1 MDIKGDWKKRA
12 VCGLMVL
19 VMALGL
25 LPTSILAADTRSVT
39 DNAIKNGSFEQ
50 PEFNNMNAPQW
61 AANLVP
67 DWHTT
72 ASDQKIEFGSTRK
85 DGTVPHIVGNPNLQ
99 DSGCQFAELNADE
112 ESTLYQYATTVGGNV
127 YEWGL
132 SHRGRMG
139 VDQMAVI
146 IGPKQ
151 SQIDP
156 ATGERIDVDPAK
168 PSENGRDQFMRMT
181 YWVRQH
187 ASNLNVGIPQTGC
200 TQKIT
205 VYSKKFAANG
215 GFQNDIGDAFSAS
228 PSDVY
233 TEKWN
238 VWIIGTSNTAWGNYG
253 TNSSDY
259 AAGKLAYS
267 CRYAVPDGQNQTV
280 FAFCSY
286 SAAGGST
293 QGNLID
299 NIHFS
304 LYQTITAAAT
314 AGGSGFIGV
323 PTGNVSEY
331 YPIGSSMSELV
342 VANGSTIKVKAV
354 EPENGDVQFV
364 GAYVTRQTQN
374 GLEKEFISAASSSW
388 DKVDRTY
395 TYVHRVEEPADIVL
409 VFVKKPMVIY
419 EANGGNLYTH
429 GDNRTNAVSFAQQAG
444 SGGTLKEREPYTAQ
458 AATTTKD
465 GWRFDGWLL
474 PQKNKVLPAVHTV
487 KYDTVSG
494 TFTFTADD
502 GKNETLQSGG
512 ATLIAQWKWRQR
524 FVTASRMKENGTVS
538 DNIQE
543 NTACGSITV
552 TSDGSAVETETTEAV
567 TDYYSQANEKI
578 TATAEAKQGY
588 CFIGWYQQVDGKYE
602 LVSSKSTHSYT
613 VSREGVQTI
622 YARFAPTHTVTY
634 RWASVDAGK
643 CPPEELLDKNN
654 LSRPEDGTVIDGGT
668 YYISKD
674 FIKGVTTIDGTVTK
688 DGRTVP
694 GKWVFTG
701 WHDGKEDGSNGTGD
715 DIVIRET
722 ELINVTGDRTL
733 TGFWTFIPEKEH
745 TLTYQFAD
753 NTRWSPSGSFEQT
766 ENYYRGE
773 SVTAAGKPAHNQTM
787 DGKDVLVTD
796 NVTLYGKWS
805 FDGWKRNDTKD
816 TVTAGDGFD
825 MPGNDVTLTGQ
836 WEFTPY
842 TYTVVYDTGDGKPIS
857 DPKYASYDYA
867 ALLGSSKP
875 GLNTPTGIPF
885 GASIELMELPDETK
899 ISDDKYFSGWSI
911 VDPTNADLG
920 TIETQDPGDSVGYR
934 YLGITEDKQEVTL
947 YAVYKNKGVAT
958 VDFAVN
964 DSNWGDVDT
973 KSGSFTVQNGIVD
986 NKTVFSTAAP
996 RDGYHFVGWYEKK
1009 SDGSLTKATDGNGN
1023 VITGAALTVTSNMM
1037 QAKLDSLTMSRE
1049 ENRTPVLVVRYVA
1062 VFARD
1067 SFTVQ
1072 FDGNGNNVTGAMEPQ
1087 KFHDPDSEDQPTI
1100 LRKNAFTRPGYV
1112 FTGWA
1117 EYPTREDGQGRIYA
1131 DEASFAE
1138 VTTYRG
1144 AQIGNGKTITLY
1156 AQWKKLPDVTIFY
1169 TPEPTSLG
1177 TVKLNGTAAKGNDTI
1192 TVQEGTVYEQL
1203 NPETGEV
1210 QGATAVPGKG
1220 SVFVGWYDAQ
1230 DTERRH
1236 PLTDSTTYTPG
1247 KDSSGRY
1254 QDGSY
1259 VALFRL
1265 KQYVLHYVANATD
1278 AAGTMED
1285 QTFPH
1290 GQAYPLKKC
1299 AFSREGYRFVGWAT
1313 EKEGEVKY
1321 EDQKSIKLDEEFQNL
1336 TNDNEKVYLYA
1347 VWQEQSVTLSYE
1359 PNDAE
1364 LGSVSKASETVAA
1377 VTGTAKGSTAQAKSG
1392 ARFDGW
1398 YSADGTLLSTDLTFV
1413 PTRKAGTVWQGTTY
1427 YAHFS
1432 AKRSPST
1439 PSTPAKPD
1447 ETKPTLA
1454 PIPEMLNGEDH
1465 YAYLLGYE
1473 DGTVRPNGSI
1483 SRAEVAT
1490 VLFRLLKDDV
1500 RTQNLTKDNAY
1511 SDVPDT
1517 AWYSTA
1523 VSTLSKMG
1531 VISGYPD
1538 GTFRPNAPI
1547 TRAEFA
1553 AMIARFDETAKSA
1566 DTPFTDIS
1574 GHWAE
1579 NAIGKAYGNGWVEGS
1594 SKTVF
1599 CPESNL
1605 TRAETA
1611 TLLNRV
1617 LHRLPEKESD
1627 LLANQIAWPDNPETF
1642 WGYLTIQE
1650 ATNSHEYERKADGV
1664 HETQTAKRENR
1675 DWSKE
1680 FEQ

>member
-19 VMALGL
+19 AMALSL

-39 DNAIKNGSFEQ
+39 DNAIKNGSFEE
-50 PEFNNMNAPQW
+50 PAFHDKNSPQW
-61 AANLVP
+61 PANNVP
-67 DWHTT
+67 DWDTT
-72 ASDQKIEFGSTRK
+72 ASDKLIEFGSRRNGK
-85 DGTVPHIVGNPNLQ
+85 DAPQLTGVDKTIPDG
-99 DSGCQFAELNADE
+99 SQFAELNADE
-112 ESTLYQYATTVGGNV
+112 ESTLYQYAETVGGNV

-132 SHRGRMG
+132 SHRGREG
-139 VDQMAVI
+139 VDHMALI

-151 SQIDP
+151 NF
-156 ATGERIDVDPAK
+156 DPAK
-168 PSENGRDQFMRMT
+168 PSEDGRDQFMRMT
-181 YWVRQH
+181 DWVSQH
-187 ASNLNVGIPQTGC
+187 ASGMADMGC

-205 VYSKKFAANG
+205 VYSKKFAKNG
-215 GFQNDIGDAFSAS
+215 RFENDIGDAFSAS

-253 TNSSDY
+253 TKSSAY
-259 AAGKLAYS
+259 AAGNLAYS
-267 CRYAVPDGQNQTV
+267 CRYAVPDGQTKTV

-286 SAAGGST
+286 SAATSDKT
-293 QGNLID
+293 LGNLID

-314 AGGSGFIGV
+314 AGGSGLIGV

-354 EPENGDVQFV
+354 KPKDSNVQFV
-364 GAYVTRQTQN
+364 GAYVTRQTAK
-374 GLEKEFISAASSSW
+374 GLEQVFIPVADEGW
-388 DKVDRTY
+388 REEGDTY
-395 TYVHRVEEPADIVL
+395 TYEHRVEEPADIVL

-419 EANGGNLYTH
+419 EAKGGDRYIY
-429 GDNRTNAVSFAQQAG
+429 GDNGTNAVSFAPQVSGDG
-444 SGGTLKEREPYTAQ
+444 STTARGSYESK
-458 AATTTKD
+458 AATTAKD
-465 GWRFDGWLL
+465 GWKFDGWLL
-474 PQKNKVLPAVHTV
+474 PRKNKVLPAVHTV
-487 KYDTVSG
+487 SYDAERE
-494 TFTFTADD
+494 TFTFAAN
-502 GKNETLQSGG
+502 GETTELESVG
-512 ATLIAQWKWRQR
+512 ATLIAQWRWRQR
-524 FVTASRMKENGTVS
+524 FVTASRVKDADGKVSADFQENAGCGTVDIVGNEGELVA
-538 DNIQE
+538 DNPAAKDYFASASE
-543 NTACGSITV
+543 RVTV
-552 TSDGSAVETETTEAV
+552 
-567 TDYYSQANEKI
+567 
-578 TATAEAKQGY
+578 TATAKAGY
-588 CFIGWYQQVDGKYE
+588 EFIGWYQQVDGNKYE
-602 LVSSKSTHSYT
+602 LVSSKPTHSYN

-634 RWASVDAGK
+634 RWTTEEGK
-643 CPPEELLDKNN
+643 CPPEEQLDTNKIS
-654 LSRPEDGTVIDGGT
+654 LPKDGTVINGGA

-674 FIKGVTTIDGTVTK
+674 LEIGKTIDGSVTK
-688 DGRTVP
+688 DDRTVP

-701 WHDGKEDGSNGTGD
+701 WRDENEY
-715 DIVIRET
+715 IREM
-722 ELINVTGDRTL
+722 ELINVTADRVL
-733 TGFWTFIPEKEH
+733 TGYWTFEPEAEH
-745 TLTYQFAD
+745 SLSYQFAD
-753 NTRWSPSGSFEQT
+753 KNRWSPSGSFELT

-773 SVTAAGKPAHNQTM
+773 SVTAQAEPDRNQAK
-787 DGKDVLVTD
+787 DEEGNPIDVLATD
-796 NVTLYGKWS
+796 KVTLYGDWLFK
-805 FDGWKRNDTKD
+805 GWQRSDTKD

-825 MPGNDVTLTGQ
+825 MPGNDLKLTGQ

-842 TYTVVYDTGDGKPIS
+842 TYTVVYDLGNGTKVD
-857 DPKYASYDYA
+857 DPNNKNYNYSK
-867 ALLGSSKP
+867 LLGSDKSGINP
-875 GLNTPTGIPF
+875 LSTGIGIPF
-885 GASIELMELPDETK
+885 GASIELMELPAETE
-899 ISDDKYFSGWSI
+899 IQNDKYFAGWSL
-911 VDPTNADLG
+911 VDPATEKDVNA
-920 TIETQDPGDSVGYR
+920 IQTQDPGDSVGYR
-934 YLGITEDKQEVTL
+934 KLGITKNGQKVTL
-947 YAVYKNKGVAT
+947 YAVYKNKDVAT

-973 KSGSFTVQNGIVD
+973 KSGSFMVQNDKVD
-986 NKTVFSTAAP
+986 VNTVSSTATP
-996 RDGYHFVGWYEKK
+996 REGYHFVGWYEK
-1009 SDGSLTKATDGNGN
+1009 DAQGGLSLVNNDAT
-1023 VITGAALTVTSNMM
+1023 LTVTSDMM
-1037 QAKLDSLTMSRE
+1037 QAKLPTGSGW
-1049 ENRTPVLVVRYVA
+1049 ENGTPVVLVVHYVA

-1067 SFTVQ
+1067 SFTVK
-1072 FDGNGNNVTGAMEPQ
+1072 FDGNGDDVTGEMLPQ
-1087 KFHDPDSEDQPTI
+1087 TFHDPDSEDQPTT
-1100 LRKNAFTRPGYV
+1100 LRKNEFKRPGYV
-1112 FTGWA
+1112 FTGWV
-1117 EYPTREDGQGRIYA
+1117 EYRTREEGQGRSYD

-1138 VTTYRG
+1138 VTLYRG
-1144 AQIGNGKTITLY
+1144 EQINNGDTITLY
-1156 AQWKKLPDVTIFY
+1156 AQWERLPDVTILY

-1177 TVKLNGTAAKGNDTI
+1177 TVELNGTAAEGNDTI

-1203 NPETGEV
+1203 NPETGTAR
-1210 QGATAVPGKG
+1210 GATAVPGEG

-1230 DTERRH
+1230 DTKRSH
-1236 PLTDSTTYTPG
+1236 PLTGSSTTYTPE
-1247 KDSSGRY
+1247 KDSGRY
-1254 QDGSY
+1254 QEGSY

-1265 KQYVLHYVANATD
+1265 KQYVLHYNANAAD
-1278 AAGTMED
+1278 AVGTMED

-1290 GQAYPLKKC
+1290 GEAYPLKKC
-1299 AFSREGYRFVGWAT
+1299 AFRREGYKFVGWAT
-1313 EKEGEVKY
+1313 EQKGEVKY
-1321 EDQKSIKLDEEFQNL
+1321 EDQKSIKLDEEFSNL
-1336 TNDNEKVYLYA
+1336 KDDNDEVYLYA
-1347 VWQEQSVTLSYE
+1347 VWQEQRVTLSYE

-1364 LGSVSKASETVAA
+1364 LGSVSSASETVAA
-1377 VTGTAKGSTAQAKSG
+1377 VTDTAKGSTAQAKSG

-1398 YSADGTLLSTDLTFV
+1398 YSTDGTFLSKELTFV
-1413 PTRKAGTVWQGTTY
+1413 PTKKDGAVWQGTTY

-1500 RTQNLTKDNAY
+1500 RMQNLTKDNAY
-1511 SDVPDT
+1511 SDVSDT
-1517 AWYSTA
+1517 AWYAAA

-1642 WGYLTIQE
+1642 WGYLAIQE

-1664 HETQTAKRENR
+1664 HETQTVKRENR

>member
-19 VMALGL
+19 VMALSL

-50 PEFNNMNAPQW
+50 PAFDNMNAPQW
-61 AANLVP
+61 AADLVP

-85 DGTVPHIVGNPNLQ
+85 TGTVPHIVGEPNLQ

-168 PSENGRDQFMRMT
+168 PSEDGRDQFMRMT

-187 ASNLNVGIPQTGC
+187 ASNLNVGIPRTGC

-238 VWIIGTSNTAWGNYG
+238 VWIIGTNNNAWGNYG

-259 AAGKLAYS
+259 AAGNLAYS
-267 CRYAVPDGQNQTV
+267 CRYAVPDGQTETV

-286 SAAGGST
+286 FAAGGST

-314 AGGSGFIGV
+314 AGGSGFIIV
-323 PTGNVSEY
+323 PTGDKGSEY
-331 YPIGSSMSELV
+331 YEIGSSMSELV

-364 GAYVTRQTQN
+364 GAYVTRQTQS
-374 GLEKEFISAASSSW
+374 GLEKKFIPAGDW
-388 DKVDRTY
+388 TNDGRTY
-395 TYVHRVEEPADIVL
+395 TYEHCVKEPADIVL
-409 VFVKKPMVIY
+409 VFIKSPTVVY
-419 EANGGNLYTH
+419 DANGGQEYVYKPDATEPKNT
-429 GDNRTNAVSFAQQAG
+429 VSFAEDTG
-444 SGGTLKEREPYTAQ
+444 RTEYTSHAAQ
-458 AATTTKD
+458 APAGCKD
-465 GWRFDGWLL
+465 TWQFQGWLL
-474 PQKNKVLPAVHTV
+474 ARSETLLPDEHTV
-487 KYDTVSG
+487 RYDKNTDTL
-494 TFTFTADD
+494 TFTGNGSESVSA
-502 GKNETLQSGG
+502 EGG

-524 FVTASRMKENGTVS
+524 FVTASRVKENGTVS
-538 DNIQE
+538 ADIRE
-543 NTACGSITV
+543 NTECGSITV
-552 TSDGSAVETETTEAV
+552 TSDGSAVTPEKDGAV

-578 TATAEAKQGY
+578 TATAEAKEGY
-588 CFIGWYQQVDGKYE
+588 RFVGWYQQVDGKYE

-634 RWASVDAGK
+634 QWTKTPNECPTDGELKAAGK
-643 CPPEELLDKNN
+643 KLPAIATVM
-654 LSRPEDGTVIDGGT
+654 DGDNYPISTDYKANETSIPGT
-668 YYISKD
+668 KQEN
-674 FIKGVTTIDGTVTK
+674 GVTVY
-688 DGRTVP
+688 
-694 GKWVFTG
+694 GKWTFSG
-701 WHDGKEDGSNGTGD
+701 WRDEQNQ
-715 DIVIRET
+715 IREVN
-722 ELINVTGDRTL
+722 LVNIRGNRTL
-733 TGFWTFIPEKEH
+733 TGFWTFRPNTRF
-745 TLTYQFAD
+745 TLTYQVAED
-753 NTRWSPSGSFEQT
+753 GSWTPSNLSALAAEKQYFRT
-766 ENYYRGE
+766 EP
-773 SVTAAGKPAHNQTM
+773 VTAAKAPTYTSGELYVDQN
-787 DGKDVLVTD
+787 L
-796 NVTLYGKWS
+796 TLKGTWT
-805 FDGWKRNDTKD
+805 FGGWKRNDTKD
-816 TVTAGDGFD
+816 TVAAGDEFN

-836 WEFTPY
+836 WSFTPD
-842 TYTVVYDTGDGKPIS
+842 TYKVSYDIGNDTGTPPESHD
-857 DPKYASYDYA
+857 SYDYS
-867 ALLGSSKP
+867 ALPDKAGCVEAS
-875 GLNTPTGIPF
+875 GIPF
-885 GASIELMELPDETK
+885 GASIKLRDFDGTAPEGT
-899 ISDDKYFSGWSI
+899 YFAGWSI
-911 VDPTNADLG
+911 VNPATVGDVN
-920 TIETQDPGDSVGYR
+920 TIQTQDPGDSVGYR
-934 YLGITEDKQEVTL
+934 KLGITENGQEVKL
-947 YAVYKNKGVAT
+947 YAVYKNKDVAT

-973 KSGSFTVQNGIVD
+973 KSGSFTVRGSAVD
-986 NKTVFSTAAP
+986 GKTVSSTATP

-1009 SDGSLTKATDGNGN
+1009 SDGSLTEAKDENGN
-1023 VITGAALTVTSNMM
+1023 SIIGAKLTVTTAMM
-1037 QAKLDSLTMSRE
+1037 QAKLPLTGSRE
-1049 ENRTPVLVVRYVA
+1049 ENGTPVLEVRYVA
-1062 VFARD
+1062 VFEPNT
-1067 SFTVQ
+1067 FTIQ
-1072 FDGNGNNVTGAMEPQ
+1072 YNSNYPADAGAQSGEMAEQTFSAANASRNLSPNQFQCKGYTFDGWTTQSNGSGDFYSDGA
-1087 KFHDPDSEDQPTI
+1087 
-1100 LRKNAFTRPGYV
+1100 AFTQTV
-1112 FTGWA
+1112 
-1117 EYPTREDGQGRIYA
+1117 E
-1131 DEASFAE
+1131 
-1138 VTTYRG
+1138 
-1144 AQIGNGKTITLY
+1144 NKGKVTLY
-1156 AQWKKLPDVTIFY
+1156 AKWERLPDVTITY
-1169 TPEPTSLG
+1169 TAFPDSLG
-1177 TVKLNGTAAKGNDTI
+1177 SVALNSKREA
-1192 TVQEGTVYEQL
+1192 TVQNDLAVQSKIIYEKV
-1203 NPETGEV
+1203 NPETGKIV
-1210 QGATAVPGKG
+1210 GATATVNHG
-1220 SVFVGWYDAQ
+1220 SVFEGWYND
-1230 DTERRH
+1230 
-1236 PLTDSTTYTPG
+1236 LTKEKVCGSKTFVPQQQN
-1247 KDSSGRY
+1247 GRY
-1254 QDGSY
+1254 VSASY
-1259 VALFRL
+1259 VARFRP
-1265 KQYVLHYVANATD
+1265 YRYTLHYDANG
-1278 AAGTMED
+1278 GTGKMD
-1285 QTFPH
+1285 NQIFQH
-1290 GQAYPLKKC
+1290 GQILPLNDC
-1299 AFSREGYRFVGWAT
+1299 TYSREGYDFMGWSTSKNNVKKFDNKAEVGFSSLLQTSDEPQDNAEAT
-1313 EKEGEVKY
+1313 
-1321 EDQKSIKLDEEFQNL
+1321 
-1336 TNDNEKVYLYA
+1336 LYA
-1347 VWQEQSVTLSYE
+1347 VWQERDVTLNYASSDE
-1359 PNDAE
+1359 S
-1364 LGSVSKASETVAA
+1364 LGTVTAGSETIGAA
-1377 VTGTAKGSTAQAKSG
+1377 TGKPTGSTAQAKSG

-1398 YSADGTLLSTDLTFV
+1398 YSADGTLLSPELTFV
-1413 PTRKAGTVWQGTTY
+1413 PTKEAAVWQGTTY

>member
-19 VMALGL
+19 AMALSL

-50 PEFNNMNAPQW
+50 PVFDDKPSPQW
-61 AANLVP
+61 PANQVP

-72 ASDQKIEFGSTRK
+72 ASDHLIEFGSSRNGNDAPQLTGYDK
-85 DGTVPHIVGNPNLQ
+85 TIPDGH
-99 DSGCQFAELNADE
+99 QFAELNADE

-132 SHRGRMG
+132 SHRGREG
-139 VDQMAVI
+139 VDRMAVI

-151 SQIDP
+151 N
-156 ATGERIDVDPAK
+156 VDPAK
-168 PSENGRDQFMRMT
+168 PSKDGKDGRDQFMRMT
-181 YWVRQH
+181 DWVKSH
-187 ASNLNVGIPQTGC
+187 AEKLGVNIPVTGC

-253 TNSSDY
+253 TKSSAY
-259 AAGKLAYS
+259 AAGNLAYS
-267 CRYAVPDGQNQTV
+267 CRYAVPDGQTKTV

-286 SAAGGST
+286 SAATSNKT
-293 QGNLID
+293 LGNLID

-314 AGGSGFIGV
+314 AGGSGYIGV
-323 PTGNVSEY
+323 PTGNESVLY
-331 YPIGSSMSELV
+331 KIDDKMRELV

-354 EPENGDVQFV
+354 KPKDSNVQFV
-364 GAYVTRQTQN
+364 GAYVTRQTAK
-374 GLEKEFISAASSSW
+374 GLEQVFIPVA
-388 DKVDRTY
+388 DKGWREEGDTY
-395 TYVHRVEEPADIVL
+395 TYEHRVEEPADIVL

-419 EANGGNLYTH
+419 EAKGGDRYIY
-429 GDNRTNAVSFAQQAG
+429 GDNGTNAVSFAPQVSGDG
-444 SGGTLKEREPYTAQ
+444 STTARGPYESK
-458 AATTTKD
+458 AATTAKD
-465 GWRFDGWLL
+465 GWKFDGWLL
-474 PQKNKVLPAVHTV
+474 PRKNKVLPAVHTV
-487 KYDTVSG
+487 SYDAERE
-494 TFTFTADD
+494 TFTFAAN
-502 GKNETLQSGG
+502 GETTELESGG

-524 FVTASRMKENGTVS
+524 FVTASRVKDKDGMVS
-538 DNIQE
+538 ADIQE

-552 TSDGSAVETETTEAV
+552 TSDGAAVKTETTEAV

-578 TATAEAKQGY
+578 TATATAKNGY
-588 CFIGWYQQVDGKYE
+588 RFVGWYQQLDGDTYQF
-602 LVSSKSTHSYT
+602 VSNQATYT
-613 VSREGVQTI
+613 YTAKAEGVQTI

-634 RWASVDAGK
+634 RWTTEEGK
-643 CPPEELLDKNN
+643 CPPEELLNKNGIS
-654 LSRPEDGTVIDGGT
+654 LPETGTVVDGGT

-674 FIKGVTTIDGTVTK
+674 LEINKTIDGTGTI
-688 DGRTVP
+688 DDRTVP

-701 WHDGKEDGSNGTGD
+701 WRSGESGD
-715 DIVIRET
+715 SDIRET
-722 ELINVTGDRTL
+722 ELIKVKGDRTL

-753 NTRWSPSGSFEQT
+753 NTRWSPSGSFELT

-773 SVTAAGKPAHNQTM
+773 SVTAQAEPAHNRTK
-787 DGKDVLVTD
+787 DEEGNPIDVLATGN
-796 NVTLYGKWS
+796 NVVLYGKWS
-805 FDGWKRNDTKD
+805 FDGWKRSDNDSTIA
-816 TVTAGDGFD
+816 AGRGFN
-825 MPGNDVTLTGQ
+825 MPGKDLTLTGQ

-867 ALLGSSKP
+867 ALLGSSKS
-875 GLNTPTGIPF
+875 GLNAPTGIPF
-885 GASIELMELPDETK
+885 GASIKLMELPDGTE
-899 ISDDKYFSGWSI
+899 IPDDKYFAGWSL
-911 VDPTNADLG
+911 VKPENNLS
-920 TIETQDPGDSVGYR
+920 TIETQAPGDSVGYR
-934 YLGITEDKQEVTL
+934 KLGITENGQEVKL
-947 YAVYKNKGVAT
+947 YAVYKNKDVAT

-964 DSNWGDVDT
+964 DSNWGDVDP

-986 NKTVFSTAAP
+986 NKTVFSEATP
-996 RDGYHFVGWYEKK
+996 REGYHFVGWYEKK
-1009 SDGSLTKATDGNGN
+1009 SDGGLTEVKDENGN
-1023 VITGAALTVTSNMM
+1023 WITDAKLTVTSDMM
-1037 QAKLDSLTMSRE
+1037 QEKLNSLTE
-1049 ENRTPVLVVRYVA
+1049 KLVVHYVA

-1067 SFTVQ
+1067 SFTVE
-1072 FDGNGNNVTGAMEPQ
+1072 FDPNVALDAEGKSDVTGEMPPQ
-1087 KFHDPDSEDQPTI
+1087 KFHDPKSKNQPTM
-1100 LRKNAFTRPGYV
+1100 LRKNAFTRPGYE

-1117 EYPTREDGQGRIYA
+1117 EYPNRGKGRFYA

-1138 VTTYRG
+1138 VTIY
-1144 AQIGNGKTITLY
+1144 QGNKIVDGGTITLY
-1156 AQWKKLPDVTIFY
+1156 AQWERLADVTIFY

-1177 TVKLNGTAAKGNDTI
+1177 TVELNPTESNELDPQDGM
-1192 TVQEGTVYEQL
+1192 VSESL
-1203 NPETGEV
+1203 NPETGTAR
-1210 QGATAVPGKG
+1210 GATAVPGEG

-1230 DTERRH
+1230 DTERENS
-1236 PLTDSTTYTPG
+1236 LTDGKTYTPE
-1247 KDSSGRY
+1247 KDLSGRY
-1254 QDGSY
+1254 RDGSY

-1265 KQYVLHYVANATD
+1265 KQYVLRYDANGGT
-1278 AAGTMED
+1278 GTMED

-1290 GQAYPLKKC
+1290 GQAHPLEKC
-1299 AFSREGYRFVGWAT
+1299 AFSREGYSFVGWAT
-1313 EKEGEVKY
+1313 EQKGKVEY
-1321 EDQKSIKLDEEFQNL
+1321 EDQTNIKLDKEFPNL
-1336 TNDNEKVYLYA
+1336 KDDNDEATLYA
-1347 VWQEQSVTLSYE
+1347 VWREQSVTLSYE

-1364 LGSVSKASETVAA
+1364 LGSVSSASETVDA
-1377 VTGTAKGSTAQAKSG
+1377 VTGTAKGSTAQPKSG

-1398 YSADGTLLSTDLTFV
+1398 YSADGALLSKELTFV
-1413 PTRKAGTVWQGTTY
+1413 PTKKDGAVWQGTTY

-1500 RTQNLTKDNAY
+1500 RMQNLTKDNAY
-1511 SDVPDT
+1511 SDVSDT
-1517 AWYSTA
+1517 AWYAAA

-1627 LLANQIAWPDNPETF
+1627 LLANQIVWPDNPETF
-1642 WGYLTIQE
+1642 WGYLAIQE

-1664 HETQTAKRENR
+1664 HETQTVKRENR

>member
-132 SHRGRMG
+132 SHRGRSG
-139 VDQMAVI
+139 IDRMALI

-151 SQIDP
+151 N
-156 ATGERIDVDPAK
+156 VDPAK

-181 YWVRQH
+181 DWVRQN
-187 ASNLNVGIPQTGC
+187 AVAIPQTGC

-215 GFQNDIGDAFSAS
+215 GFQNDIGDSAFSAS

-238 VWIIGTSNTAWGNYG
+238 VWIIGTNNNAWGNYG
-253 TNSSDY
+253 TNSSAY

-267 CRYAVPDGQNQTV
+267 CRYAVPDGQTETV

-299 NIHFS
+299 NIYFD
-304 LYQTITAAAT
+304 LFQTLSIRAS
-314 AGGSGFIGV
+314 GGG
-323 PTGNVSEY
+323 TGSMTVSAD
-331 YPIGSSMSELV
+331 GK
-342 VANGSTIKVKAV
+342 GSTIKVSDSETKEAVVADGSNITVQAV
-354 EPENGDVQFV
+354 EPKDSNVQFV
-364 GAYVTRQTQN
+364 GAYVTRRTAE
-374 GLEKEFISAASSSW
+374 GLEQVFIPVTDNGWSKEG
-388 DKVDRTY
+388 DTY
-395 TYVHRVEEPADIVL
+395 TYQHHVKEPADIVL
-409 VFVKKPMVIY
+409 VFIKSPTVVY
-419 EANGGNLYTH
+419 DANGGQEYVYKPDATEPKNT
-429 GDNRTNAVSFAQQAG
+429 VSFAED
-444 SGGTLKEREPYTAQ
+444 TRRTEYTSHAAQ
-458 AATTTKD
+458 APADCEDT
-465 GWRFDGWLL
+465 WQFQGWLL
-474 PQKNKVLPAVHTV
+474 VRSKTLLPAVHTV
-487 KYDTVSG
+487 TYDKKTDTL
-494 TFTFTADD
+494 TFTGNGSERGSA
-502 GKNETLQSGG
+502 KGG

-524 FVTASRMKENGTVS
+524 FVTASRVKGTDGTASGDFQVNADCGTVS
-538 DNIQE
+538 VSGGVCASGN
-543 NTACGSITV
+543 
-552 TSDGSAVETETTEAV
+552 SAI
-567 TDYYSQANEKI
+567 TDYFASDNELV
-578 TATAEAKQGY
+578 TATATAKQGY
-588 CFIGWYQQVDGKYE
+588 CFIGWYQQVDGNKYE
-602 LVSSKSTHSYT
+602 LVSSKPMHSYT

-634 RWASVDAGK
+634 QWTENPNECPTDGELKAAGK
-643 CPPEELLDKNN
+643 KLPADATVM
-654 LSRPEDGTVIDGGT
+654 DGDNYPISTVYKANETSIPGT
-668 YYISKD
+668 KQEN
-674 FIKGVTTIDGTVTK
+674 GVTVY
-688 DGRTVP
+688 
-694 GKWVFTG
+694 GKWTFSG
-701 WHDGKEDGSNGTGD
+701 WRDEQNQ
-715 DIVIRET
+715 IREVN
-722 ELINVTGDRTL
+722 LVNIRGNRTL
-733 TGFWTFIPEKEH
+733 TGFWTFMPNTRF
-745 TLTYQFAD
+745 TLTYQVAEDGSSSWTPSNLSAPAD
-753 NTRWSPSGSFEQT
+753 KKQYFRT
-766 ENYYRGE
+766 EP
-773 SVTAAGKPAHNQTM
+773 VTAANTPTYTQGELYVDQN
-787 DGKDVLVTD
+787 L
-796 NVTLYGKWS
+796 TLKGTWT
-805 FDGWKRNDTKD
+805 FGGWKRNDTKD
-816 TVTAGDGFD
+816 TVAAGDEFN

-836 WEFTPY
+836 WSFTPD
-842 TYTVVYDTGDGKPIS
+842 TYKVSYDIGNGTGTPPESHD
-857 DPKYASYDYA
+857 SYDYS
-867 ALLGSSKP
+867 ALPDKTGCVKAS
-875 GLNTPTGIPF
+875 GIPF
-885 GASIELMELPDETK
+885 GASITLREFTGTAPKTADGKDT
-899 ISDDKYFSGWSI
+899 YFAGWSI
-911 VDPTNADLG
+911 VDPATVDDVN
-920 TIETQDPGDSVGYR
+920 TIQTQSPGAVVDNETLKASTATDHH
-934 YLGITEDKQEVTL
+934 VTL
-947 YAVYKNKGVAT
+947 YAVYKPVDTAT
-958 VDFAVN
+958 VEFDATPAEGGTV
-964 DSNWGDVDT
+964 SLR
-973 KSGSFTVQNGIVD
+973 SGSFTVTGSTVTGVD
-986 NKTVFSTAAP
+986 VVSTAKPKA
-996 RDGYHFVGWYEKK
+996 GWHFVGWYEE
-1009 SDGSLTKATDGNGN
+1009 TATGTAVQEGAGNEK
-1023 VITGAALTVTSNMM
+1023 LTVTAETMADKLGLFPKKVNSN
-1037 QAKLDSLTMSRE
+1037 E
-1049 ENRTPVLVVRYVA
+1049 TPAHEVRYVA
-1062 VFARD
+1062 VFEPNT
-1067 SFTVQ
+1067 FTIHYEPNYPIIDAGAQ
-1072 FDGNGNNVTGAMEPQ
+1072 SGEMADQTFSAANASRNLSPNQFQYKGYTFDGWTTQRDGTGVLYSDGA
-1087 KFHDPDSEDQPTI
+1087 
-1100 LRKNAFTRPGYV
+1100 AFTQTVENKG
-1112 FTGWA
+1112 
-1117 EYPTREDGQGRIYA
+1117 
-1131 DEASFAE
+1131 E
-1138 VTTYRG
+1138 V
-1144 AQIGNGKTITLY
+1144 TLY
-1156 AQWKKLPDVTIFY
+1156 AKWKQLPDVTITY
-1169 TPEPTSLG
+1169 TAYPDSLG
-1177 TVKLNGTAAKGNDTI
+1177 SVALNPKSEAAVQNDPA
-1192 TVQEGTVYEQL
+1192 VQSEIIYEKV
-1203 NPETGEV
+1203 NPETGKIV
-1210 QGATAVPGKG
+1210 GATATVNHG
-1220 SVFVGWYDAQ
+1220 SVFEGWYND
-1230 DTERRH
+1230 
-1236 PLTDSTTYTPG
+1236 LTKENVKTSKTFVPQ
-1247 KDSSGRY
+1247 KENGRY
-1254 QDGSY
+1254 VSASY
-1259 VALFRL
+1259 VAYFRPQRYTL
-1265 KQYVLHYVANATD
+1265 AFDANG
-1278 AAGTMED
+1278 GTGKMDD
-1285 QTFPH
+1285 QIFQH
-1290 GQAYPLKKC
+1290 GQILPLNGC
-1299 AFSREGYRFVGWAT
+1299 TYSREGYDFMGWALS
-1313 EKEGEVKY
+1313 EKGEKQFSDKAEVQFTNLVSLEREL
-1321 EDQKSIKLDEEFQNL
+1321 EDGDRA
-1336 TNDNEKVYLYA
+1336 TLYA
-1347 VWQEQSVTLSYE
+1347 VWQERDVTLNYVSSDE
-1359 PNDAE
+1359 S
-1364 LGSVSKASETVAA
+1364 LGTVSKASETIGA
-1377 VTGTAKGSTAQAKSG
+1377 VNGTSAGSTAQAKSG

-1413 PTRKAGTVWQGTTY
+1413 PTKKDGAVWQGTTY

>member
-19 VMALGL
+19 AMALSL

-39 DNAIKNGSFEQ
+39 ENAIKNGSFEE
-50 PEFNNMNAPQW
+50 PAFHDKNSPQW
-61 AANLVP
+61 PAKEVP
-67 DWHTT
+67 DWDTT
-72 ASDQKIEFGSTRK
+72 ASDRKIEFGSRRNGK
-85 DGTVPHIVGNPNLQ
+85 DAPQLMGDQTIPDG
-99 DSGCQFAELNADE
+99 SQFAELNADE
-112 ESTLYQYATTVGGNV
+112 ESTLYQYAETVGGNV

-132 SHRGRMG
+132 SHRGREG
-139 VDQMAVI
+139 DDHMALI

-151 SQIDP
+151 D
-156 ATGERIDVDPAK
+156 EK
-168 PSENGRDQFMRMT
+168 PDKPNKAGKDQFMRMT
-181 YWVRQH
+181 DWVKSH
-187 ASNLNVGIPQTGC
+187 AEKLGVNIPVTGC

-238 VWIIGTSNTAWGNYG
+238 VWIIGTNNNAWGNYG
-253 TNSSDY
+253 TKSPDY
-259 AAGKLAYS
+259 AEGKLAYS
-267 CRYAVPDGQNQTV
+267 CRYAVPDGQTKTV

-286 SAAGGST
+286 SAATSNKT
-293 QGNLID
+293 LGNLID

-323 PTGNVSEY
+323 PTGGKNVY
-331 YPIGSSMSELV
+331 YEIRGSMSELV
-342 VANGSTIKVKAV
+342 VANGSPITVKAV
-354 EPENGDVQFV
+354 EPDNDVQFV

-374 GLEKEFISAASSSW
+374 GLKKEFIPATSPSW

-395 TYVHRVEEPADIVL
+395 TYEHPVEEPADIVL

-419 EANGGNLYTH
+419 EANGGKQYTH
-429 GDNRTNAVSFAQQAG
+429 GDNGTNAVSFAPQVSGDG
-444 SGGTLKEREPYTAQ
+444 STTARGPYDSKE
-458 AATTTKD
+458 ATPVKD

-487 KYDTVSG
+487 KYDTASE

-502 GKNETLQSGG
+502 GTKETLKSGG

-524 FVTASRMKENGTVS
+524 FVTASRVRENGTVS
-538 DNIQE
+538 ADIRE
-543 NTACGSITV
+543 NTECGSITV
-552 TSDGSAVETETTEAV
+552 GKSDGSAITTETNGAV

-578 TATAEAKQGY
+578 TATATAKAGY
-588 CFIGWYQQVDGKYE
+588 EFIGWYQQVDGEKYE
-602 LVSSKSTHSYT
+602 LVSSKPTHSYT

-634 RWASVDAGK
+634 QWASVDAGK
-643 CPPEELLDKNN
+643 CPPEEQRNANKISL
-654 LSRPEDGTVIDGGT
+654 PEAGTVIAGGT

-674 FIKGVTTIDGTVTK
+674 LKIGKTIDGTVKK

-701 WHDGKEDGSNGTGD
+701 WHDGEEDGSSGND
-715 DIVIRET
+715 VDIVIRET
-722 ELINVTGDRTL
+722 ELVNVTGHRVL
-733 TGFWTFIPEKEH
+733 TGFWTFEPEAEH
-745 TLTYQFAD
+745 SLSYQFAD
-753 NTRWSPSGSFEQT
+753 SGSWSPSGSFAHT
-766 ENYYRGE
+766 EEHYRGE
-773 SVTAAGKPAHNQTM
+773 SVTAQAEPARNQTT
-787 DGKDVLVTD
+787 DEEGNPIDVLVTG
-796 NVTLYGKWS
+796 NVTLYGDWS
-805 FDGWKRNDTKD
+805 FKGWQRSDNEGDNKGI
-816 TVTAGDGFD
+816 VAAGDKFN
-825 MPGNDVTLTGQ
+825 MPGKDLTLTGQ

-842 TYTVVYDTGDGKPIS
+842 TYTVVYDTGDGMPIS

-867 ALLGSSKP
+867 ALLGSSKS
-875 GLNTPTGIPF
+875 GLNAPTGIPF
-885 GASIELMELPDETK
+885 GASIKLMELPDGTE
-899 ISDDKYFSGWSI
+899 IPDDKYFAGWSL
-911 VDPTNADLG
+911 VKPENNLS
-920 TIETQDPGDSVGYR
+920 TIETQAPGDSVGYR
-934 YLGITEDKQEVTL
+934 KLGITENGQEVKL
-947 YAVYKNKGVAT
+947 YAVYKNKDVAT

-964 DSNWGDVDT
+964 DSNWGDVDP

-986 NKTVFSTAAP
+986 NKTVFSEATP
-996 RDGYHFVGWYEKK
+996 REGYHFVGWYEKK
-1009 SDGSLTKATDGNGN
+1009 SDGGLTEVKDENGN
-1023 VITGAALTVTSNMM
+1023 WITDAKLTVTSDMM
-1037 QAKLDSLTMSRE
+1037 QEKLNSLTE
-1049 ENRTPVLVVRYVA
+1049 KLVVHYVA

-1067 SFTVQ
+1067 SFTVE
-1072 FDGNGNNVTGAMEPQ
+1072 FDPNVALDAEGKSDVTGEMPPQ
-1087 KFHDPDSEDQPTI
+1087 KFHDPKSKNQPTM
-1100 LRKNAFTRPGYV
+1100 LRKNAFTRPGYE

-1117 EYPTREDGQGRIYA
+1117 EYPNRGKGRFYA

-1138 VTTYRG
+1138 VTIY
-1144 AQIGNGKTITLY
+1144 QGNKIVDGGTITLY
-1156 AQWKKLPDVTIFY
+1156 AQWERLADVTIFY

-1177 TVKLNGTAAKGNDTI
+1177 TVELNPTESNELDPQDGM
-1192 TVQEGTVYEQL
+1192 VSESL
-1203 NPETGEV
+1203 NPETGTAR
-1210 QGATAVPGKG
+1210 GATAVPGEG

-1230 DTERRH
+1230 DTERENS
-1236 PLTDSTTYTPG
+1236 LTDGKTYTPE
-1247 KDSSGRY
+1247 KDLSGRY
-1254 QDGSY
+1254 RDGSY

-1265 KQYVLHYVANATD
+1265 KQYVLRYDANGGT
-1278 AAGTMED
+1278 GTMED

-1290 GQAYPLKKC
+1290 GQAHPLEKC
-1299 AFSREGYRFVGWAT
+1299 AFSREGYSFVGWAT
-1313 EKEGEVKY
+1313 EQKGKVEY
-1321 EDQKSIKLDEEFQNL
+1321 EDQTNIKLDKEFPNL
-1336 TNDNEKVYLYA
+1336 KDDNDEATLYA
-1347 VWQEQSVTLSYE
+1347 VWREQSVTLSYE

-1364 LGSVSKASETVAA
+1364 LGSVSSASETVDA
-1377 VTGTAKGSTAQAKSG
+1377 VTGTAKGSTAQPKSG

-1398 YSADGTLLSTDLTFV
+1398 YSADGALLSKELTFV
-1413 PTRKAGTVWQGTTY
+1413 PTKKDGAVWQGTTY

-1500 RTQNLTKDNAY
+1500 RMQNLTKDNAY
-1511 SDVPDT
+1511 SDVSDT
-1517 AWYSTA
+1517 AWYAAA

-1627 LLANQIAWPDNPETF
+1627 LLANQIVWPDNPETF
-1642 WGYLTIQE
+1642 WGYLAIQE

>member
-19 VMALGL
+19 VMALSL

-50 PEFNNMNAPQW
+50 PAFDNMNAPQW
-61 AANLVP
+61 AAALVP

-85 DGTVPHIVGNPNLQ
+85 DGTVPHIWGKP
-99 DSGCQFAELNADE
+99 DIPDGKQFAELNADE

-132 SHRGRMG
+132 SHRGRSG
-139 VDQMAVI
+139 IDRMALI

-151 SQIDP
+151 DI
-156 ATGERIDVDPAK
+156 DPAK
-168 PSENGRDQFMRMT
+168 PSKNGKDQFMRMT
-181 YWVRQH
+181 DWVRLH
-187 ASNLNVGIPQTGC
+187 ASGMGVTVSDMGC

-205 VYSKKFAANG
+205 VYSKKFSKNG
-215 GFQNDIGDAFSAS
+215 GFENDIGDAFSAS

-253 TNSSDY
+253 TKSSAY
-259 AAGKLAYS
+259 AAGNLAYS
-267 CRYAVPDGQNQTV
+267 CRYAVPDGQTKTV

-314 AGGSGFIGV
+314 AGGSGFIIV
-323 PTGNVSEY
+323 PTGDKGSEY
-331 YPIGSSMSELV
+331 YEIGSSMRELV
-342 VANGSTIKVKAV
+342 VANGSPITVKVVK
-354 EPENGDVQFV
+354 PKSDDVQFV
-364 GAYVTRQTQN
+364 GAYVTRQTAE
-374 GLEKEFISAASSSW
+374 GLEQVFIPVT
-388 DKVDRTY
+388 DKGWREEGDTY
-395 TYVHRVEEPADIVL
+395 TYQHHVEEPADIVL
-409 VFVKKPMVIY
+409 VFIKSPTVVY
-419 EANGGNLYTH
+419 DANGGQEYVYKPDATEPKNT
-429 GDNRTNAVSFAQQAG
+429 VSFAEDTG
-444 SGGTLKEREPYTAQ
+444 RTEYTSHAAQ
-458 AATTTKD
+458 APAGCKD
-465 GWRFDGWLL
+465 TWQFQGWLL
-474 PQKNKVLPAVHTV
+474 ARSKTLLPAEHTV
-487 KYDTVSG
+487 RYDKNTDTL
-494 TFTFTADD
+494 TFTDNGSAS
-502 GKNETLQSGG
+502 GSAKGG

-524 FVTASRMKENGTVS
+524 FVTASRVKGTDGTAS
-538 DNIQE
+538 DAFQE
-543 NTACGSITV
+543 NTDCGTV
-552 TSDGSAVETETTEAV
+552 EIGGNKGEPVANNPAAKDYFASASERV
-567 TDYYSQANEKI
+567 TV
-578 TATAEAKQGY
+578 TATAKAGY
-588 CFIGWYQQVDGKYE
+588 EFIGWYQQVDGKKYE
-602 LVSSKSTHSYT
+602 LVSSKPTHSYT

-634 RWASVDAGK
+634 QWASVDAGK
-643 CPPEELLDKNN
+643 CPPKELLDKNN

-674 FIKGVTTIDGTVTK
+674 FIKGVTTIDGTVKK

-701 WHDGKEDGSNGTGD
+701 WHDGKEDGSNGTGV

-766 ENYYRGE
+766 ENHYRGE
-773 SVTAAGKPAHNQTM
+773 SVTAKAEPDRNQTT
-787 DGKDVLVTD
+787 DEKDVLVTG
-796 NVTLYGKWS
+796 NVTLYGDWS
-805 FDGWKRNDTKD
+805 FDGWKRSDNEGDNEGI
-816 TVTAGDGFD
+816 VAAGDKFN
-825 MPGNDVTLTGQ
+825 MPGNDLTLTGQ
-836 WEFTPY
+836 WKFTPY
-842 TYTVVYDTGDGKPIS
+842 TYTGVYDLGNGTTVA
-857 DPKYASYDYA
+857 DPNNENYNYSN
-867 ALLGSSKP
+867 LLGSDKSGINAP
-875 GLNTPTGIPF
+875 STGIPF
-885 GASIELMELPDETK
+885 GASIKLMELPAGTK
-899 ISDDKYFSGWSI
+899 IPDDKYFAGWSLF
-911 VDPTNADLG
+911 DPTNADLG

-934 YLGITEDKQEVTL
+934 KLGITANKQVVTL
-947 YAVYKNKGVAT
+947 YAVYKNKDVAT

-964 DSNWGDVDT
+964 ESNWGDVGT
-973 KSGSFTVQNGIVD
+973 KSGSFTVRGSAVD
-986 NKTVFSTAAP
+986 AKTVSSIATP
-996 RDGYHFVGWYEKK
+996 REGYHFVGWYEK
-1009 SDGSLTKATDGNGN
+1009 DAQGGLSLVSKDAK
-1023 VITGAALTVTSNMM
+1023 LTVTSDMM
-1037 QAKLDSLTMSRE
+1037 QAKLKPLAESRE
-1049 ENRTPVLVVRYVA
+1049 ENGTPVLEVRYVA

-1067 SFTVQ
+1067 SFTVN
-1072 FDGNGNNVTGAMEPQ
+1072 FDGNGDDKKVTMEPQ
-1087 KFHDPDSEDQPTI
+1087 MFHAPDSEDQPTT

-1117 EYPTREDGQGRIYA
+1117 EYPPREDGQGRIYA
-1131 DEASFAE
+1131 DEAPFAE
-1138 VTTYRG
+1138 VTIY
-1144 AQIGNGKTITLY
+1144 QGNKIVDGGSITLY
-1156 AQWKKLPDVTIFY
+1156 AQWEKLPDVTIFY

-1230 DTERRH
+1230 DTERNT
-1236 PLTDSTTYTPG
+1236 PLTTELLYTPG
-1247 KDSSGRY
+1247 KDQTSGRY

-1321 EDQKSIKLDEEFQNL
+1321 EDQKSIKLDKEFPNL
-1336 TNDNEKVYLYA
+1336 KDDNEGVTLYA

-1359 PNDAE
+1359 SNDAE

-1413 PTRKAGTVWQGTTY
+1413 PTKKAGAVWQGTTY

-1432 AKRSPST
+1432 AKKSPST

-1531 VISGYPD
+1531 VISGYLD

>member
-19 VMALGL
+19 AMALSL

-39 DNAIKNGSFEQ
+39 ENAIKNGSFEE
-50 PEFNNMNAPQW
+50 PAFHDKNSPQW
-61 AANLVP
+61 PAKEVP
-67 DWHTT
+67 DWDTT
-72 ASDQKIEFGSTRK
+72 ASDRKIEFGSRRNGK
-85 DGTVPHIVGNPNLQ
+85 DAPQLMGDQTIPDG
-99 DSGCQFAELNADE
+99 SQFAELNADE
-112 ESTLYQYATTVGGNV
+112 ESTLYQYAETVGGNV

-132 SHRGRMG
+132 SHRGREG
-139 VDQMAVI
+139 DDHMALI

-151 SQIDP
+151 D
-156 ATGERIDVDPAK
+156 EK
-168 PSENGRDQFMRMT
+168 PDKPNKAGKDQFMRMT
-181 YWVRQH
+181 DWVKSH
-187 ASNLNVGIPQTGC
+187 AEKLGVNIPVTGC

-253 TNSSDY
+253 TKSSAY

-267 CRYAVPDGQNQTV
+267 CRYAVPDGQTKTV

-286 SAAGGST
+286 SAATSNKT
-293 QGNLID
+293 LGNLID

-323 PTGNVSEY
+323 PTGGKNVY
-331 YPIGSSMSELV
+331 YEIRGSMSELV
-342 VANGSTIKVKAV
+342 VANGSPITVKAV
-354 EPENGDVQFV
+354 EPESDDVQFV

-374 GLEKEFISAASSSW
+374 GLKKEFIPATSPSW

-395 TYVHRVEEPADIVL
+395 TYEHPVEEPADIVL

-419 EANGGNLYTH
+419 EANGGKQYTH
-429 GDNRTNAVSFAQQAG
+429 GDNGTNAVSFAPQVSGDG
-444 SGGTLKEREPYTAQ
+444 STTARGPYDSKE
-458 AATTTKD
+458 ATPVKD

-487 KYDTVSG
+487 SYDAESE
-494 TFTFTADD
+494 TFTFTAN
-502 GKNETLQSGG
+502 GETTELESVG

-524 FVTASRMKENGTVS
+524 FVTASRVKNADGKVSDDFLVNEDCGTVEIVGNEGES
-538 DNIQE
+538 VANNPAAKDYFASASE
-543 NTACGSITV
+543 RVTV
-552 TSDGSAVETETTEAV
+552 
-567 TDYYSQANEKI
+567 
-578 TATAEAKQGY
+578 TATAKAGY
-588 CFIGWYQQVDGKYE
+588 EFIGWYQQVDGKYD
-602 LVSSKSTHSYT
+602 LVSSKPTHSYT
-613 VSREGVQTI
+613 VISEGVQTI

-634 RWASVDAGK
+634 QWASVAAGK
-643 CPPEELLDKNN
+643 CPQNTPDPP
-654 LSRPEDGTVIDGGT
+654 RPGTVIDGGT

-674 FIKGVTTIDGTVTK
+674 FIKDKTTIDGTVKK

-701 WHDGKEDGSNGTGD
+701 WHDGEEDGSSGND
-715 DIVIRET
+715 VDIVIRVT

-733 TGFWTFIPEKEH
+733 TGFWTFEPEAEH
-745 TLTYQFAD
+745 SLSYQFAD
-753 NTRWSPSGSFEQT
+753 SGSWSPSGSFAHT
-766 ENYYRGE
+766 EEHYRGE
-773 SVTAAGKPAHNQTM
+773 SVKAASEPARNQTM

-796 NVTLYGKWS
+796 NVTLYGDWS
-805 FDGWKRNDTKD
+805 FKGWQRSDNENTI
-816 TVTAGDGFD
+816 TAGNDFD
-825 MPGNDVTLTGQ
+825 MPGNNLTLTGQ

-842 TYTVVYDTGDGKPIS
+842 TYTVVYDTGNGEPVGDL
-857 DPKYASYDYA
+857 KYASYDYA

-875 GLNTPTGIPF
+875 GLKAPSTGIPF
-885 GASIELMELPDETK
+885 GASIKLMELPAGTE
-899 ISDDKYFSGWSI
+899 IPNDKYFAGWSL
-911 VDPTNADLG
+911 VKPTNADLSD
-920 TIETQDPGDSVGYR
+920 IETQAPGDSVGFR
-934 YLGITEDKQEVTL
+934 KLEVTENGQEVKL
-947 YAVYKNKGVAT
+947 YAVYKNKDVAT

-964 DSNWGDVDT
+964 DSNWGDVNP
-973 KSGSFTVQNGIVD
+973 KSGSFMVQNGKVD
-986 NKTVFSTAAP
+986 EGTVSSTAAP
-996 RDGYHFVGWYEKK
+996 RDGYHFVGWYEE
-1009 SDGSLTKATDGNGN
+1009 SDDGKLEPVNGSAISGTT
-1023 VITGAALTVTSNMM
+1023 LTVTAAMM
-1037 QAKLDSLTMSRE
+1037 QAKLKPLAESRG

-1062 VFARD
+1062 VFEPNT
-1067 SFTVQ
+1067 FTIHYEPNYPIIDAGAQSGEMVDQ
-1072 FDGNGNNVTGAMEPQ
+1072 TFSAATTSRNLSPNQFQCKGYTFDGWTTGKGDFYSDGA
-1087 KFHDPDSEDQPTI
+1087 
-1100 LRKNAFTRPGYV
+1100 AFTQTV
-1112 FTGWA
+1112 
-1117 EYPTREDGQGRIYA
+1117 ENE
-1131 DEASFAE
+1131 
-1138 VTTYRG
+1138 
-1144 AQIGNGKTITLY
+1144 GKVTLY
-1156 AQWKKLPDVTIFY
+1156 AQWERLADVTIFY

-1177 TVKLNGTAAKGNDTI
+1177 TVELNGTAAKENDTI
-1192 TVQEGTVYEQL
+1192 TVQEGTVYESL
-1203 NPETGEV
+1203 NPETGTAR
-1210 QGATAVPGKG
+1210 GATAVPGKG

-1230 DTERRH
+1230 GKH
-1236 PLTDSTTYTPG
+1236 PLTDKMTYTPEKG
-1247 KDSSGRY
+1247 SSGRY

-1259 VALFRL
+1259 VARFRL
-1265 KQYVLHYVANATD
+1265 KQYVLRYDANATD
-1278 AAGTMED
+1278 AAGAMED

-1290 GQAYPLKKC
+1290 GQAHPLEKC

-1313 EKEGEVKY
+1313 ESAGEVKY
-1321 EDQKSIKLDEEFQNL
+1321 KDQESIKLDEEFPNL
-1336 TNDNEKVYLYA
+1336 TNDNDVVTLYA
-1347 VWQEQSVTLSYE
+1347 VWEEQSVTIGYVSS
-1359 PNDAE
+1359 DTE
-1364 LGSVSKASETVAA
+1364 LGTVTVESEPVDA
-1377 VTGTAKGSTAQAKSG
+1377 VTGTAHGSTAQAKSG
-1392 ARFDGW
+1392 AKFDGW
-1398 YSADGTLLSTDLTFV
+1398 YSADSTLLSTELTFV
-1413 PTRKAGTVWQGTTY
+1413 PKKADGAVWQGTTY
-1427 YAHFS
+1427 YARFS
-1432 AKRSPST
+1432 ARRRPST

-1447 ETKPTLA
+1447 DTKITLA

-1500 RTQNLTKDNAY
+1500 RMQNLTKDNAY
-1511 SDVPDT
+1511 SDVSDT
-1517 AWYSTA
+1517 AWYAAA

-1627 LLANQIAWPDNPETF
+1627 LLANQIVWPDNPETF
-1642 WGYLTIQE
+1642 WGYLAMQE

>member
-19 VMALGL
+19 AMALSL

-39 DNAIKNGSFEQ
+39 DNAIKNGSFEE
-50 PEFNNMNAPQW
+50 PAFHDKNSPQW
-61 AANLVP
+61 PANNVP
-67 DWHTT
+67 DWDTT
-72 ASDQKIEFGSTRK
+72 ASDKLIEFGSTRK
-85 DGTVPHIVGNPNLQ
+85 TGKVPHIWGNP
-99 DSGCQFAELNADE
+99 DIPDGDQFVELNAKE
-112 ESTLYQYATTVGGNV
+112 ESTLYQNAETVGGNV

-132 SHRGRMG
+132 SHRGRDG
-139 VDQMAVI
+139 VDQMALI

-151 SQIDP
+151 
-156 ATGERIDVDPAK
+156 DVDPAK
-168 PSENGRDQFMRMT
+168 PSADGKDQFMRMT
-181 YWVRQH
+181 DWVKSH
-187 ASNLNVGIPQTGC
+187 AEELGVKIPYTGC

-205 VYSKKFAANG
+205 VYSKKFAKNG
-215 GFQNDIGDAFSAS
+215 RFQNDIGDAFSAS
-228 PSDVY
+228 PFGVY

-238 VWIIGTSNTAWGNYG
+238 VWIIGTNNNAWGNYG
-253 TNSSDY
+253 TKSPDY

-267 CRYAVPDGQNQTV
+267 CRYAVPDGQTETV

-286 SAAGGST
+286 SAATSDKT
-293 QGNLID
+293 LGNLID

-323 PTGNVSEY
+323 PTGDKGSEY
-331 YPIGSSMSELV
+331 YEIGSSMSELV
-342 VANGSTIKVKAV
+342 VANGSTITVKAV
-354 EPENGDVQFV
+354 EPESDDVQFV

-374 GLEKEFISAASSSW
+374 GLKKEFIPATSPSW

-395 TYVHRVEEPADIVL
+395 TYVHPVEEPADIVL
-409 VFVKKPMVIY
+409 VFIKPPTVVY
-419 EANGGNLYTH
+419 DANGGQKYVHTE
-429 GDNRTNAVSFAQQAG
+429 GAAEPTDTVSFATG
-444 SGGTLKEREPYTAQ
+444 RTKYTSHAAQ
-458 AATTTKD
+458 APAGCKD
-465 GWRFDGWLL
+465 TWQFQGWLL
-474 PQKNKVLPAVHTV
+474 VRNEKVLPAVHTV
-487 KYDTVSG
+487 SYDAERE
-494 TFTFTADD
+494 TFTFAAN
-502 GKNETLQSGG
+502 GETTELESVG

-524 FVTASRMKENGTVS
+524 FVTASRVKENGKVS
-538 DNIQE
+538 ADFRE
-543 NTACGSITV
+543 NTDCGTVDIVDHKGELVADNPAAKDYFASASERVTV
-552 TSDGSAVETETTEAV
+552 TAA
-567 TDYYSQANEKI
+567 AN
-578 TATAEAKQGY
+578 AGY
-588 CFIGWYQQVDGKYE
+588 EFMGWYQQVDGNKYE
-602 LVSSKSTHSYT
+602 LVSSKPTHSYN

-622 YARFAPTHTVTY
+622 YAHFAPTHTVTY
-634 RWASVDAGK
+634 RWTTEEGK
-643 CPPEELLDKNN
+643 CPPEELLNKNGIS
-654 LSRPEDGTVIDGGT
+654 LPKDGTVIDGGT

-674 FIKGVTTIDGTVTK
+674 LKIGKTIDGTVTK

-701 WHDGKEDGSNGTGD
+701 WHDGKEDGSSGND
-715 DIVIRET
+715 VDIVIRVT

-733 TGFWTFIPEKEH
+733 TGFWTFEPEAEH
-745 TLTYQFAD
+745 SLSYQFAD
-753 NTRWSPSGSFEQT
+753 SGSWSPSGSLAQT
-766 ENYYRGE
+766 EEHYRGE
-773 SVTAAGKPAHNQTM
+773 SVTAKAEPARNQTT
-787 DGKDVLVTD
+787 DGKDVLATD
-796 NVTLYGKWS
+796 DVTLYGAWS
-805 FDGWKRNDTKD
+805 FKGWQRSDDNEGIIA
-816 TVTAGDGFD
+816 AGSEFN
-825 MPGNDVTLTGQ
+825 MPGNDLTLTGQ

-857 DPKYASYDYA
+857 DPKYARYDYA

-875 GLNTPTGIPF
+875 GLKAPSTGIPF
-885 GASIELMELPDETK
+885 GASIELMELPDGTE
-899 ISDDKYFSGWSI
+899 IPDDKYFAGWSI
-911 VDPTNADLG
+911 VDPTNADLS
-920 TIETQDPGDSVGYR
+920 TIETQDPGDSVGFR
-934 YLGITEDKQEVTL
+934 KLKVTENGQEVKL
-947 YAVYKNKGVAT
+947 YAVYKNKDVAT

-964 DSNWGDVDT
+964 NSNWGDVNP
-973 KSGSFTVQNGIVD
+973 KSGSFTVQGNVVEG
-986 NKTVFSTAAP
+986 NTVSSTAAP
-996 RDGYHFVGWYEKK
+996 REGYHFVGWYEK
-1009 SDGSLTKATDGNGN
+1009 DAQGELSLVSKDAT
-1023 VITGAALTVTSNMM
+1023 LTVTSDMM
-1037 QAKLDSLTMSRE
+1037 QAKLKPLAESRG
-1049 ENRTPVLVVRYVA
+1049 ENRTPVHVVRYIA
-1062 VFARD
+1062 VFARN
-1067 SFTVQ
+1067 SFTVE
-1072 FDGNGNNVTGAMEPQ
+1072 FDRNGDDVTGEIPPQ
-1087 KFHDPDSEDQPTI
+1087 KFHDPKSKDQPTM

-1117 EYPTREDGQGRIYA
+1117 ELENGQGRIYA
-1131 DEASFAE
+1131 DEAPFAE
-1138 VTTYRG
+1138 VTIYRG
-1144 AQIGNGKTITLY
+1144 VEIKNRDTITLY
-1156 AQWKKLPDVTIFY
+1156 TQWKKLPDVTIFY

-1177 TVKLNGTAAKGNDTI
+1177 TVKLNPTESNELDPQDGM
-1192 TVQEGTVYEQL
+1192 VSESL
-1203 NPETGEV
+1203 NPETGTAR
-1210 QGATAVPGKG
+1210 GATAVPGEG

-1230 DTERRH
+1230 DTERSNL
-1236 PLTDSTTYTPG
+1236 LTGSTAYTPE
-1247 KDSSGRY
+1247 KDLSGRY
-1254 QDGSY
+1254 RDGSY

-1265 KQYVLHYVANATD
+1265 KQYVLHYDANGGTD
-1278 AAGTMED
+1278 TMEN

-1290 GQAYPLKKC
+1290 GQAHPLEKC

-1313 EKEGEVKY
+1313 ESTGKVKY
-1321 EDQKSIKLDEEFQNL
+1321 EDQESIKLEEEFPNL
-1336 TNDNEKVYLYA
+1336 KDDNDEVTLYA
-1347 VWQEQSVTLSYE
+1347 VWKEQSVTIGYE

-1364 LGSVSKASETVAA
+1364 LGSVSSASETVDA
-1377 VTGTAKGSTAQAKSG
+1377 VTGTAKGSIAQPKSG

-1398 YSADGTLLSTDLTFV
+1398 YSADGTLLSKELTFV
-1413 PTRKAGTVWQGTTY
+1413 PTKKDGAVWQGTTY
-1427 YAHFS
+1427 YARFS

-1500 RTQNLTKDNAY
+1500 RAQNLTKDNAC
-1511 SDVPDT
+1511 SDVSGT
-1517 AWYSTA
+1517 AWYAAA

-1627 LLANQIAWPDNPETF
+1627 LLANQIVWPDNPETF
-1642 WGYLTIQE
+1642 WGYLAIQE

>member
-19 VMALGL
+19 AMALSL

-50 PEFNNMNAPQW
+50 PASDKDNSPQLH
-61 AANLVP
+61 ADLVP
-67 DWHTT
+67 DWSTT
-72 ASDQKIEFGSTRK
+72 ASGQKIEFGSRRNGQNAPQLMG
-85 DGTVPHIVGNPNLQ
+85 DQAIPN
-99 DSGCQFAELNADE
+99 GYQFAELNADE

-132 SHRGRMG
+132 SHRGRYG
-139 VDQMAVI
+139 IDQMALI

-151 SQIDP
+151 DI
-156 ATGERIDVDPAK
+156 DPAK
-168 PSENGRDQFMRMT
+168 PSKNGKDQFMRMT
-181 YWVRQH
+181 DWVKNH
-187 ASNLNVGIPQTGC
+187 AEKLGVNIAPTGC

-205 VYSKKFAANG
+205 VYSKKFAAKG
-215 GFQNDIGDAFSAS
+215 EFQNDIGDAFSAS
-228 PSDVY
+228 RSDVY

-238 VWIIGTSNTAWGNYG
+238 VWIIGTSNKAWGNYG
-253 TNSSDY
+253 TNSSAY
-259 AAGKLAYS
+259 AAGNLAYS
-267 CRYAVPDGQNQTV
+267 CRYAVPDGQTETV

-286 SAAGGST
+286 SAT
-293 QGNLID
+293 TYNNNKTLGNLID
-299 NIHFS
+299 NIYFD
-304 LYQTITAAAT
+304 LFQTLSISAS
-314 AGGSGFIGV
+314 GGG
-323 PTGNVSEY
+323 TGSMTVSADGKDDST
-331 YPIGSSMSELV
+331 IKVSDSETKEAV

-354 EPENGDVQFV
+354 KPKDSNVQFV
-364 GAYVTRQTQN
+364 GAYVTRQTAK
-374 GLEKEFISAASSSW
+374 GLEQVFIPVTDKEW
-388 DKVDRTY
+388 GEEGDTY
-395 TYVHRVEEPADIVL
+395 TYVHPVKEPADIVL

-419 EANGGNLYTH
+419 EANGGQKYVHTE
-429 GDNRTNAVSFAQQAG
+429 GAAEPTDTVSFATG
-444 SGGTLKEREPYTAQ
+444 LTEYTSHAAQ
-458 AATTTKD
+458 APAGCKD
-465 GWRFDGWLL
+465 TWQFQGWLL
-474 PQKNKVLPAVHTV
+474 PQNNNKVLPADHTV
-487 KYDTVSG
+487 KYNTASE
-494 TFTFTADD
+494 TFTFTAN
-502 GKNETLQSGG
+502 GETTELHSVG
-512 ATLIAQWKWRQR
+512 ATLFAQWKWRQR
-524 FVTASRMKENGTVS
+524 FVTASRVKENGKVS
-538 DNIQE
+538 ADFRE
-543 NTACGSITV
+543 NTDCGTV
-552 TSDGSAVETETTEAV
+552 DIVDHKGELVADNPAAKDYFASASERV
-567 TDYYSQANEKI
+567 TV
-578 TATAEAKQGY
+578 TATANAGY
-588 CFIGWYQQVDGKYE
+588 EFIGWYQQVDGEKYD
-602 LVSSKSTHSYT
+602 LVSSKPTHSYN

-634 RWASVDAGK
+634 QWASVDAGK
-643 CPPEELLDKNN
+643 CPPNTPELP
-654 LSRPEDGTVIDGGT
+654 SPGTVIDGGT

-674 FIKGVTTIDGTVTK
+674 FIKDKTTIDGTVTK

-701 WHDGKEDGSNGTGD
+701 WHDGKEDGSSGND
-715 DIVIRET
+715 VDIVIRET
-722 ELINVTGDRTL
+722 ELIKVTGDRTL

-753 NTRWSPSGSFEQT
+753 NTRWSPSGSFELT

-773 SVTAAGKPAHNQTM
+773 SVTAQAEPDRNQTT
-787 DGKDVLVTD
+787 DEEGNPIDVLVTG
-796 NVTLYGKWS
+796 NVTLYGDWS
-805 FDGWKRNDTKD
+805 FNGWKRSDNDSTIA
-816 TVTAGDGFD
+816 AGRGFN
-825 MPGNDVTLTGQ
+825 MPGKDLTLTGQ

-867 ALLGSSKP
+867 ALLGSDKSGINAP
-875 GLNTPTGIPF
+875 STGIPF
-885 GASIELMELPDETK
+885 GASIKLMELPDGTVPEG
-899 ISDDKYFSGWSI
+899 KYFAGWSRMN
-911 VDPTNADLG
+911 P
-920 TIETQDPGDSVGYR
+920 
-934 YLGITEDKQEVTL
+934 EDKTDVQINALPTQSPGIFVNDRDFEVGNSGEQVTL
-947 YAVYKNKGVAT
+947 YAIYKTYDVAT
-958 VDFAVN
+958 VEFDAETGGSVT
-964 DSNWGDVDT
+964 SR
-973 KSGSFTVQNGIVD
+973 SGSFKVKDGDVLQEQRVS
-986 NKTVFSTAAP
+986 STATP
-996 RDGYHFVGWYEKK
+996 REGYHFVGWYEK
-1009 SDGSLTKATDGNGN
+1009 DALTPVSTDAT
-1023 VITGAALTVTSNMM
+1023 LTVTSDMM
-1037 QAKLDSLTMSRE
+1037 QEKQ
-1049 ENRTPVLVVRYVA
+1049 ENGTPVLVVHYVA

-1067 SFTVQ
+1067 SFTVK
-1072 FDGNGNNVTGAMEPQ
+1072 FEPNGALDAEGKSDVTGEMPPQ
-1087 KFHDPDSEDQPTI
+1087 KFHDPDSEDQPTM

-1117 EYPTREDGQGRIYA
+1117 ELENGQGRIYA
-1131 DEASFAE
+1131 DEAPFAE
-1138 VTTYRG
+1138 VTIYRG
-1144 AQIGNGKTITLY
+1144 VEIKNRDTITLY

-1177 TVKLNGTAAKGNDTI
+1177 TVELNPTESNELDPQDGM
-1192 TVQEGTVYEQL
+1192 VSESL
-1203 NPETGEV
+1203 NPETGTAR
-1210 QGATAVPGKG
+1210 GATAVPGEG

-1230 DTERRH
+1230 DTERSNR
-1236 PLTDSTTYTPG
+1236 LIDSTTYTPK

-1254 QDGSY
+1254 QEGSY

-1265 KQYVLHYVANATD
+1265 KQYVLRYDANGGT
-1278 AAGTMED
+1278 GTMED

-1290 GQAYPLKKC
+1290 GQAHPLEKC

-1313 EKEGEVKY
+1313 ESAGEVKY
-1321 EDQKSIKLDEEFQNL
+1321 EDQKSIKLDEEFPNL
-1336 TNDNEKVYLYA
+1336 TNDNDEVYLYA
-1347 VWQEQSVTLSYE
+1347 VWEEQSVTLSYE

-1364 LGSVSKASETVAA
+1364 LGSVSKASETVDA
-1377 VTGTAKGSTAQAKSG
+1377 VTGTAKGSTAQPKSG

-1398 YSADGTLLSTDLTFV
+1398 YSADGALLSKELTFV
-1413 PTRKAGTVWQGTTY
+1413 PTKKDGAVWQGTTY

-1500 RTQNLTKDNAY
+1500 RMQNLTKDNAY
-1511 SDVPDT
+1511 SDVSDT
-1517 AWYSTA
+1517 AWYAAA

-1627 LLANQIAWPDNPETF
+1627 LLANQIVWPDNPETF
-1642 WGYLTIQE
+1642 WGYLAIQE

>member
-19 VMALGL
+19 AMALSL

-39 DNAIKNGSFEQ
+39 DNAIKNGSFEE
-50 PEFNNMNAPQW
+50 PAFHDKNSPQW
-61 AANLVP
+61 PANNVP
-67 DWHTT
+67 DWDTT
-72 ASDQKIEFGSTRK
+72 ASDKLIEFGSTRK
-85 DGTVPHIVGNPNLQ
+85 TGKVPHIWGNP
-99 DSGCQFAELNADE
+99 DIPDGDQFAELNADE

-132 SHRGRMG
+132 SHRGREG
-139 VDQMAVI
+139 DDHMALI

-151 SQIDP
+151 N
-156 ATGERIDVDPAK
+156 EK
-168 PSENGRDQFMRMT
+168 PDKPNKAGKDQFMRMT
-181 YWVRQH
+181 DWVKSH
-187 ASNLNVGIPQTGC
+187 AEKLGVNIPVTGC

-253 TNSSDY
+253 TKSSAY
-259 AAGKLAYS
+259 AAGNLAYS
-267 CRYAVPDGQNQTV
+267 CRYAVPDGQAKTV

-286 SAAGGST
+286 SATGGNT
-293 QGNLID
+293 CGNLID

-323 PTGNVSEY
+323 PTGDKGSEY
-331 YPIGSSMSELV
+331 YEIGSSMSELV

-374 GLEKEFISAASSSW
+374 GLKKEFIPATSPSW
-388 DKVDRTY
+388 DIVDRTY
-395 TYVHRVEEPADIVL
+395 TYEHPVEEPADIVL
-409 VFVKKPMVIY
+409 VFVKKPVVIY
-419 EANGGNLYTH
+419 EANGGNRYTY
-429 GDNRTNAVSFAQQAG
+429 GDNGTNAVSFAQQAG
-444 SGGTLKEREPYTAQ
+444 SGGVLTPRGPYTAQ
-458 AATTTKD
+458 AAETKKD

-474 PQKNKVLPAVHTV
+474 PQKHKVLPAVHTV
-487 KYDTVSG
+487 SYDTERD
-494 TFTFTADD
+494 TFTFTAD
-502 GKNETLQSGG
+502 GGINETLQSG

-524 FVTASRMKENGTVS
+524 FVTASRVKDENGKVSADFRENKDCGTIKIVDHVGESVANNPAAKDYFASASERVTV
-538 DNIQE
+538 
-543 NTACGSITV
+543 
-552 TSDGSAVETETTEAV
+552 
-567 TDYYSQANEKI
+567 
-578 TATAEAKQGY
+578 TATANAGY
-588 CFIGWYQQVDGKYE
+588 EFMGWYQQVDGEKYA
-602 LVSSKSTHSYT
+602 LVSSEPTHSYT

-622 YARFAPTHTVTY
+622 YARFAPTHTVKY

-643 CPPEELLDKNN
+643 CPPEEQLNANKI
-654 LSRPEDGTVIDGGT
+654 SRPKDGTVIDGGT

-674 FIKGVTTIDGTVTK
+674 LKIGKTIDGTVKK

-701 WHDGKEDGSNGTGD
+701 WRDENND
-715 DIVIRET
+715 IRET
-722 ELINVTGDRTL
+722 ELIKVTGNRTL

-753 NTRWSPSGSFEQT
+753 STCWSPSGSFAHT
-766 ENYYRGE
+766 EEHYRGE
-773 SVTAAGKPAHNQTM
+773 SVTAQAEPDRDQTT
-787 DGKDVLVTD
+787 DGEDVLATD
-796 NVTLYGKWS
+796 NVTLYGDWS
-805 FDGWKRNDTKD
+805 FKGWQRNDNDSTIA
-816 TVTAGDGFD
+816 AGKGFD
-825 MPGNDVTLTGQ
+825 MPGKDLKLTGQ

-842 TYTVVYDTGDGKPIS
+842 TYTVVYDTGDGIPIS

-875 GLNTPTGIPF
+875 GLNAPSTGIPF
-885 GASIELMELPDETK
+885 GASIELMELPAGTEIPDDE
-899 ISDDKYFSGWSI
+899 YFAGWSLTNPKDKTDEEI
-911 VDPTNADLG
+911 NALPT
-920 TIETQDPGDSVGYR
+920 QSPGIFVNDRDFEVRNTG
-934 YLGITEDKQEVTL
+934 EQVTL
-947 YAVYKNKGVAT
+947 YAIYKTYDVAT
-958 VDFAVN
+958 VEFDAETGGSVTSRN
-964 DSNWGDVDT
+964 
-973 KSGSFTVQNGIVD
+973 GSFNVKDGAVLQEQTVS
-986 NKTVFSTAAP
+986 STATP
-996 RDGYHFVGWYEKK
+996 REGYHFVGWYEKGAQTPV
-1009 SDGSLTKATDGNGN
+1009 STDAT
-1023 VITGAALTVTSNMM
+1023 LTVTSDMM
-1037 QAKLDSLTMSRE
+1037 QKKLPLTGSGE
-1049 ENRTPVLVVRYVA
+1049 ENGTPPVLVVHYVA

-1067 SFTVQ
+1067 SFTVE
-1072 FDGNGNNVTGAMEPQ
+1072 FDRNGDDVTGEMPPQ
-1087 KFHDPDSEDQPTI
+1087 KFHDPDSEDQPTK
-1100 LRKNAFTRPGYV
+1100 LRKNKFKRPGYV

-1117 EYPTREDGQGRIYA
+1117 ELENGQGRSYD

-1138 VTTYRG
+1138 VTTYQG
-1144 AQIGNGKTITLY
+1144 VKIVDGGSITLY
-1156 AQWKKLPDVTIFY
+1156 AQWEKLPDVTIFY

-1177 TVKLNGTAAKGNDTI
+1177 TVTLNGTAAKGNDTI
-1192 TVQEGTVYEQL
+1192 TVQEGTVYEKL
-1203 NPETGEV
+1203 NPETGTAR
-1210 QGATAVPGKG
+1210 GATAVPRQG
-1220 SVFVGWYDAQ
+1220 SVFAGWYDAQ
-1230 DTERRH
+1230 GKH
-1236 PLTDSTTYTPG
+1236 PLTDKTTYTPEKG
-1247 KDSSGRY
+1247 SSGRY

-1259 VALFRL
+1259 VARFRL
-1265 KQYVLHYVANATD
+1265 KQYVLHYDANGGTD
-1278 AAGTMED
+1278 TMED

-1290 GQAYPLKKC
+1290 GQAHPLEKC

-1313 EKEGEVKY
+1313 ESAGEVKY
-1321 EDQKSIKLDEEFQNL
+1321 EDQKSIKLDEEFKNL
-1336 TNDNEKVYLYA
+1336 TNDNDVVTLYA
-1347 VWQEQSVTLSYE
+1347 VWEEQSVTIGYE

-1364 LGSVSKASETVAA
+1364 LGSVSSALETVAA

-1398 YSADGTLLSTDLTFV
+1398 YSADGTLLSKELTFV
-1413 PTRKAGTVWQGTTY
+1413 PTKKDGAVWQGTTY
-1427 YAHFS
+1427 YARFS
-1432 AKRSPST
+1432 AQRRPST

-1500 RTQNLTKDNAY
+1500 RMQNLTKDNAY
-1511 SDVPDT
+1511 SDVSDT
-1517 AWYSTA
+1517 AWYAAA

-1531 VISGYPD
+1531 IISGYPD

-1627 LLANQIAWPDNPETF
+1627 LLANQIVWPDNPKTF
-1642 WGYLTIQE
+1642 WGYLAIQE

-1664 HETQTAKRENR
+1664 YETQTAKRENR

>member
-19 VMALGL
+19 AMALSL

-39 DNAIKNGSFEQ
+39 ENAIKNGSFEE
-50 PEFNNMNAPQW
+50 PAFHDKNSPQW
-61 AANLVP
+61 PANNVP
-67 DWHTT
+67 DWDTT
-72 ASDQKIEFGSTRK
+72 ASDQLIEFGSRRNGK
-85 DGTVPHIVGNPNLQ
+85 DAPQLTGVDKTIPDG
-99 DSGCQFAELNADE
+99 SQFAELNADE

-132 SHRGRMG
+132 SHRGREG
-139 VDQMAVI
+139 VDHMALI

-151 SQIDP
+151 NF
-156 ATGERIDVDPAK
+156 DPAK
-168 PSENGRDQFMRMT
+168 PSEDGRDQFMRMT
-181 YWVRQH
+181 DWVSQH
-187 ASNLNVGIPQTGC
+187 ASGMADMGC

-205 VYSKKFAANG
+205 VYSKKFAKNG
-215 GFQNDIGDAFSAS
+215 RFENDIGDAFSAS

-253 TNSSDY
+253 TKSSAY
-259 AAGKLAYS
+259 AAGNLAYS
-267 CRYAVPDGQNQTV
+267 CRYAVPDGQTKTV

-286 SAAGGST
+286 SAATSDKT
-293 QGNLID
+293 LGNLID

-354 EPENGDVQFV
+354 KPKDSNVQFV
-364 GAYVTRQTQN
+364 GAYVTRQTAK
-374 GLEKEFISAASSSW
+374 GLEQVFIPVTDKEW
-388 DKVDRTY
+388 GEEGDTY
-395 TYVHRVEEPADIVL
+395 TYVHPVKEPADIVL

-419 EANGGNLYTH
+419 EANGGNRYTY
-429 GDNRTNAVSFAQQAG
+429 GDNGTNAVSFAQQAG
-444 SGGTLKEREPYTAQ
+444 SGGVLTPRGPYTAQ
-458 AATTTKD
+458 AAETTKD

-474 PQKNKVLPAVHTV
+474 PQNNNKVLPAVHTV
-487 KYDTVSG
+487 SYDAESE
-494 TFTFTADD
+494 TFTFTAN
-502 GKNETLQSGG
+502 GETTELESVG

-524 FVTASRMKENGTVS
+524 FVTASRVKDENGKVS
-538 DNIQE
+538 ADFRE
-543 NTACGSITV
+543 NTDCGTVEIVGNVGESVANNPAAKDYFASASERVTV
-552 TSDGSAVETETTEAV
+552 TAA
-567 TDYYSQANEKI
+567 AN
-578 TATAEAKQGY
+578 AGY
-588 CFIGWYQQVDGKYE
+588 EFMGWYQQVDGNKYE
-602 LVSSKSTHSYT
+602 LVSSKPTHSYN

-634 RWASVDAGK
+634 QWTSEDAGK
-643 CPPEELLDKNN
+643 CPPKEQLDANKIS
-654 LSRPEDGTVIDGGT
+654 LPEAGTVIDGGT

-674 FIKGVTTIDGTVTK
+674 LEIGKTIDGTVTK
-688 DGRTVP
+688 DDRTVP

-701 WHDGKEDGSNGTGD
+701 WRDENND
-715 DIVIRET
+715 IRET
-722 ELINVTGDRTL
+722 ELIKVTGDRTL
-733 TGFWTFIPEKEH
+733 TGFWTFEPEAEH
-745 TLTYQFAD
+745 SLSYQFAD
-753 NTRWSPSGSFEQT
+753 SGSWSPSGSFAQT
-766 ENYYRGE
+766 EEHYRGE
-773 SVTAAGKPAHNQTM
+773 SVTAQAEPARNQTT
-787 DGKDVLVTD
+787 DEKGNPIDVLATG
-796 NVTLYGKWS
+796 NVTLYGDWS
-805 FDGWKRNDTKD
+805 FNGWKRSDNDSTIA
-816 TVTAGDGFD
+816 AGRGFN
-825 MPGNDVTLTGQ
+825 MPGKDLTLTGQ

-867 ALLGSSKP
+867 ALLGSSKS
-875 GLNTPTGIPF
+875 GLNAPTGIPF
-885 GASIELMELPDETK
+885 GASIELMELPDGTK
-899 ISDDKYFSGWSI
+899 IPNDKYFAGWSI

-920 TIETQDPGDSVGYR
+920 TIETQAPGDSVGYR
-934 YLGITEDKQEVTL
+934 KLGITKDKRKVTL
-947 YAVYKNKGVAT
+947 YAVYKNKDMAT

-964 DSNWGDVDT
+964 DSNWGDVNP
-973 KSGSFTVQNGIVD
+973 KSGSFMVQNGKVD
-986 NKTVFSTAAP
+986 EGTVSSTAAP
-996 RDGYHFVGWYEKK
+996 RDGYHFVGWYEE
-1009 SDGSLTKATDGNGN
+1009 SDDGKLEPVNGSAING
-1023 VITGAALTVTSNMM
+1023 TTLTVTAAMM
-1037 QAKLDSLTMSRE
+1037 QAKLKPLAESRG
-1049 ENRTPVLVVRYVA
+1049 ENRTPVLEVRYIA

-1067 SFTVQ
+1067 SFTVK
-1072 FDGNGNNVTGAMEPQ
+1072 FDGNGDDKEATMKPQ
-1087 KFHDPDSEDQPTI
+1087 TFPAPDSEEQLTT
-1100 LRKNAFTRPGYV
+1100 LRKNEFKRPGYV

-1117 EYPTREDGQGRIYA
+1117 EYPTRGEGQEERIYA

-1138 VTTYRG
+1138 VTIY
-1144 AQIGNGKTITLY
+1144 QGNKIVDGGTITLY
-1156 AQWKKLPDVTIFY
+1156 AQWKKLSDVTIFY

-1177 TVKLNGTAAKGNDTI
+1177 TVELNLTESNELDPQDGM
-1192 TVQEGTVYEQL
+1192 VSESL
-1203 NPETGEV
+1203 NPETGTAR
-1210 QGATAVPGKG
+1210 GATAVPGKG

-1230 DTERRH
+1230 GKH
-1236 PLTDSTTYTPG
+1236 PLTDKMTYTPEKG
-1247 KDSSGRY
+1247 SSGRY

-1259 VALFRL
+1259 VARFRL
-1265 KQYVLHYVANATD
+1265 KQYVLRYDANGGT
-1278 AAGTMED
+1278 GTMEG

-1290 GQAYPLKKC
+1290 GQAHPLEKC

-1313 EKEGEVKY
+1313 ESTDKVKY
-1321 EDQKSIKLDEEFQNL
+1321 EDQESIKLDEEFPNL
-1336 TNDNEKVYLYA
+1336 TNDNDVVTLYA
-1347 VWQEQSVTLSYE
+1347 VWEEQSVTIGYVSS
-1359 PNDAE
+1359 DTE
-1364 LGSVSKASETVAA
+1364 LGTVTVESEPVDA
-1377 VTGTAKGSTAQAKSG
+1377 VTGTAHGSTAQAKNG

-1398 YSADGTLLSTDLTFV
+1398 YSADGTLLSTDLTFI
-1413 PTRKAGTVWQGTTY
+1413 PTKADGAVWQGTTY
-1427 YAHFS
+1427 YARFS
-1432 AKRSPST
+1432 AQRRPSP

-1500 RTQNLTKDNAY
+1500 RAQNLTKDNAY
-1511 SDVPDT
+1511 SDVSGT
-1517 AWYSTA
+1517 AWYAAA

-1627 LLANQIAWPDNPETF
+1627 LLANQIVWPDNPETF
-1642 WGYLTIQE
+1642 WGYLAIQE

-1664 HETQTAKRENR
+1664 YETQTAKRENR

>member
-12 VCGLMVL
+12 VSGLMVL
-19 VMALGL
+19 VMALSL

-50 PEFNNMNAPQW
+50 PAFHDKSSPQW
-61 AANLVP
+61 DANNVP
-67 DWHTT
+67 DWSTT
-72 ASDQKIEFGSTRK
+72 ASDQLIEFGSTRK
-85 DGTVPHIVGNPNLQ
+85 DGTVPHIVGEPNLQ

-132 SHRGRMG
+132 SHRGREG
-139 VDQMAVI
+139 DDHMALI

-151 SQIDP
+151 D
-156 ATGERIDVDPAK
+156 EK
-168 PSENGRDQFMRMT
+168 PDKPNKAGKDQFMRMT
-181 YWVRQH
+181 DWVKSH
-187 ASNLNVGIPQTGC
+187 AEKLGVNIPVTGC

-253 TNSSDY
+253 TKSSAY
-259 AAGKLAYS
+259 AAGNLAYS
-267 CRYAVPDGQNQTV
+267 CRYAVPDGQTKTV

-286 SAAGGST
+286 SAATSNKT
-293 QGNLID
+293 LGNLID

-331 YPIGSSMSELV
+331 YPIGSSMSKRV
-342 VANGSTIKVKAV
+342 VADGSTITVQAV
-354 EPENGDVQFV
+354 EPDNDVQFV

-374 GLEKEFISAASSSW
+374 GLKKEFIPATSPSW

-395 TYVHRVEEPADIVL
+395 TYEHPVEEPADIVL

-419 EANGGNLYTH
+419 EANGGDQYTH
-429 GDNRTNAVSFAQQAG
+429 GDNGTNAVSFAQQVRDDG
-444 SGGTLKEREPYTAQ
+444 SKTERLPYESQ
-458 AATTTKD
+458 EATTKTKD

-474 PQKNKVLPAVHTV
+474 ARKEKVLPAVHTV
-487 KYDTVSG
+487 SYDTASE

-502 GKNETLQSGG
+502 GTKETLESGG

-524 FVTASRMKENGTVS
+524 FVTASREKNADGTVS
-538 DNIQE
+538 DDFRVN
-543 NTACGSITV
+543 AGCGTVEIVDHVGESVANNPAAKDYFASASERVTV
-552 TSDGSAVETETTEAV
+552 TAA
-567 TDYYSQANEKI
+567 AN
-578 TATAEAKQGY
+578 AGY
-588 CFIGWYQQVDGKYE
+588 EFIGWYQQVDGEKYD
-602 LVSSKSTHSYT
+602 LVSSKPTHSYN

-622 YARFAPTHTVTY
+622 YARFAPTHTVKYQWTKTPNECPTE
-634 RWASVDAGK
+634 AELIAAGM
-643 CPPEELLDKNN
+643 EL
-654 LSRPEDGTVIDGGT
+654 PAAATVMDGDNYPISTDYKADETSIPGT
-668 YYISKD
+668 KQEN
-674 FIKGVTTIDGTVTK
+674 GVTVY
-688 DGRTVP
+688 
-694 GKWVFTG
+694 GKWKFTG
-701 WHDGKEDGSNGTGD
+701 WRDENGIIRKVNLV
-715 DIVIRET
+715 DIR
-722 ELINVTGDRTL
+722 NDRTL
-733 TGFWTFIPEKEH
+733 TGKWTFTANTKFTLAYQVAEKNSW
-745 TLTYQFAD
+745 T
-753 NTRWSPSGSFEQT
+753 PSNLSAPAAEKQYFRT
-766 ENYYRGE
+766 EP
-773 SVTAAGKPAHNQTM
+773 VTAASVPTYTPGELYVDQE
-787 DGKDVLVTD
+787 L
-796 NVTLYGKWS
+796 TLKGTWT
-805 FDGWKRNDTKD
+805 FGGWKRNDTKD
-816 TVTAGDGFD
+816 KDTVAAGGKFN

-836 WEFTPY
+836 WSFTPD
-842 TYTVVYDTGDGKPIS
+842 TYTVSYDIGNGTGTAPESHD
-857 DPKYASYDYA
+857 SYDYS
-867 ALLGSSKP
+867 ALSDKTGCVRAS
-875 GLNTPTGIPF
+875 GIPF
-885 GASIELMELPDETK
+885 GASITLQALPDDVQVPKGTYFAGWSLEKPTADNLSTIK
-899 ISDDKYFSGWSI
+899 TQSPGAEVDDKMLEASEAK
-911 VDPTNADLG
+911 DHH
-920 TIETQDPGDSVGYR
+920 
-934 YLGITEDKQEVTL
+934 VTL
-947 YAVYKNKGVAT
+947 YAVYKPVGTAT
-958 VDFAVN
+958 VEFDATPAEGGTV
-964 DSNWGDVDT
+964 SLL
-973 KSGSFTVQNGIVD
+973 SGSFTVAGS
-986 NKTVFSTAAP
+986 TVTGDDVVSTAAP
-996 RDGYHFVGWYEKK
+996 KAGWHFDGWYEETG
-1009 SDGSLTKATDGNGN
+1009 SDKTKVIEGLSNDGLT
-1023 VITGAALTVTSNMM
+1023 LTVTAKTMADKLGLLPKKVNSN
-1037 QAKLDSLTMSRE
+1037 E
-1049 ENRTPVLVVRYVA
+1049 TPAHEVRYVA
-1062 VFARD
+1062 VFEPNT
-1067 SFTVQ
+1067 FTIHYEPNYPIIDAGAQ
-1072 FDGNGNNVTGAMEPQ
+1072 SGEMADQTFSAANTSRNLSPNQFRYKGYTFDGWTTEKGDFYSDGA
-1087 KFHDPDSEDQPTI
+1087 
-1100 LRKNAFTRPGYV
+1100 AFTQTV
-1112 FTGWA
+1112 
-1117 EYPTREDGQGRIYA
+1117 EHK
-1131 DEASFAE
+1131 
-1138 VTTYRG
+1138 
-1144 AQIGNGKTITLY
+1144 GKVTLY
-1156 AQWKKLPDVTIFY
+1156 AKWARLTDVTITY
-1169 TPEPTSLG
+1169 TAYPDSLG
-1177 TVKLNGTAAKGNDTI
+1177 SVALNLKREAAVEKDPA
-1192 TVQEGTVYEQL
+1192 VQSEIIYEKV
-1203 NPETGEV
+1203 NPETGEIV
-1210 QGATAVPGKG
+1210 GATATVNHG
-1220 SVFVGWYDAQ
+1220 SVFAGWYNDL
-1230 DTERRH
+1230 TKKNVETSETFV
-1236 PLTDSTTYTPG
+1236 PL
-1247 KDSSGRY
+1247 KQNGRY
-1254 QDGSY
+1254 VSASY
-1259 VALFRL
+1259 VAYFRPQRYTL
-1265 KQYVLHYVANATD
+1265 TFDAN
-1278 AAGTMED
+1278 GGGGEMEP
-1285 QTFPH
+1285 QTFEH
-1290 GQAYPLKKC
+1290 GQVLPLNEYR
-1299 AFSREGYRFVGWAT
+1299 FSRDGYDFVGWALSKDG
-1313 EKEGEVKY
+1313 EKLFDNKAEVRFTALVSSGSELK
-1321 EDQKSIKLDEEFQNL
+1321 DGAKA
-1336 TNDNEKVYLYA
+1336 TLYA
-1347 VWQEQSVTLSYE
+1347 VWHEQSVTLGYE

-1364 LGSVSKASETVAA
+1364 LGSVSSALETVAA
-1377 VTGTAKGSTAQAKSG
+1377 VTGTAKGSTAQPKSG

-1398 YSADGTLLSTDLTFV
+1398 YSADGTLLSKELTFV
-1413 PTRKAGTVWQGTTY
+1413 PTKKAGAVWQGTTY

-1500 RTQNLTKDNAY
+1500 RMQNLTKDNAY
-1511 SDVPDT
+1511 SDVSDT
-1517 AWYSTA
+1517 AWYAAA

-1599 CPESNL
+1599 SPESNL

-1642 WGYLTIQE
+1642 WGYLAIQE

>member
-12 VCGLMVL
+12 VSGLMVL
-19 VMALGL
+19 AMALSL

-39 DNAIKNGSFEQ
+39 DNAIKNGSFEE
-50 PEFNNMNAPQW
+50 PAFHDKNSPQW
-61 AANLVP
+61 PANNVP
-67 DWHTT
+67 DWDTT
-72 ASDQKIEFGSTRK
+72 ASDKLIEFGSTRK
-85 DGTVPHIVGNPNLQ
+85 TGTVPHIWGNP
-99 DSGCQFAELNADE
+99 DIPDGDQFAELNADE
-112 ESTLYQYATTVGGNV
+112 ESTLYQYAETVGGNV

-132 SHRGRMG
+132 SHRGRDG

-151 SQIDP
+151 DDDP
-156 ATGERIDVDPAK
+156 DK
-168 PSENGRDQFMRMT
+168 PSADGKDQFMRMT
-181 YWVRQH
+181 DWVRQH
-187 ASNLNVGIPQTGC
+187 ASEMGVTVYNNTGC

-205 VYSKKFAANG
+205 VYSKKFAKKG
-215 GFQNDIGDAFSAS
+215 GFQNDIGDSAFSAS

-253 TNSSDY
+253 TKSSAY
-259 AAGKLAYS
+259 AAGNLAYS
-267 CRYAVPDGQNQTV
+267 CRYAVPDGQAKTV

-286 SAAGGST
+286 SATGGST
-293 QGNLID
+293 CGNLID
-299 NIHFS
+299 NIHFR

-314 AGGSGFIGV
+314 AGGSGYIGV
-323 PTGNVSEY
+323 STGDEDESVLY
-331 YPIGSSMSELV
+331 KIDDKMRELV
-342 VANGSTIKVKAV
+342 VADGSTITVQAV
-354 EPENGDVQFV
+354 EPDNDVQFV

-374 GLEKEFISAASSSW
+374 GLKKEFIPATSPSW

-395 TYVHRVEEPADIVL
+395 TYEHPVEEPADIVL

-419 EANGGNLYTH
+419 EANGGNRYTY
-429 GDNRTNAVSFAQQAG
+429 GDNGTNAVSFAPQVNGDG
-444 SGGTLKEREPYTAQ
+444 STTERAPYDSKE
-458 AATTTKD
+458 ATTAKD
-465 GWRFDGWLL
+465 GWKFDGWLL
-474 PQKNKVLPAVHTV
+474 ARNNKVLPAVHTV
-487 KYDTVSG
+487 KYDTASE

-502 GKNETLQSGG
+502 GTKETLESGG

-524 FVTASRMKENGTVS
+524 FVTASRVKENGTVS
-538 DNIQE
+538 ADFRE
-543 NTACGSITV
+543 NTDCGTVEIVDNRGESVADNPAAKDYFASASERVTV
-552 TSDGSAVETETTEAV
+552 TAA
-567 TDYYSQANEKI
+567 
-578 TATAEAKQGY
+578 AKAGY
-588 CFIGWYQQVDGKYE
+588 EFIGWYQQVDGNKYE
-602 LVSSKSTHSYT
+602 LVSSEPTHSYN
-613 VSREGVQTI
+613 VSREGVQTV

-634 RWASVDAGK
+634 QWASVDAGK
-643 CPPEELLDKNN
+643 CPPEEQLNANKI
-654 LSRPEDGTVIDGGT
+654 SHPKDGTVIDGGT

-674 FIKGVTTIDGTVTK
+674 LEKGKTIDGTVKK

-701 WHDGKEDGSNGTGD
+701 WHDGEEDGSSGND
-715 DIVIRET
+715 VDIVIRET
-722 ELINVTGDRTL
+722 ELINVTGDRVL
-733 TGFWTFIPEKEH
+733 TGFWTFEPEAEH
-745 TLTYQFAD
+745 SLSYQFAD
-753 NTRWSPSGSFEQT
+753 NNRWSPSGTLGAGAAGGSYFRNE
-766 ENYYRGE
+766 RI
-773 SVTAAGKPAHNQTM
+773 TAANVPDHKNGELTAAN
-787 DGKDVLVTD
+787 G
-796 NVTLYGKWS
+796 VTLYGAWS
-805 FDGWKRNDTKD
+805 FEGWKRSDTKD
-816 TVTAGDGFD
+816 KDIVAAGGEFN
-825 MPGNDVTLTGQ
+825 MPGNDLTLTGQ

-842 TYTVVYDTGDGKPIS
+842 TYTVVYDLGNRTTVA
-857 DPKYASYDYA
+857 DPNNKNYNYSK
-867 ALLGSSKP
+867 LLGSDKS
-875 GLNTPTGIPF
+875 GLNAPSTGIPF
-885 GASIELMELPDETK
+885 GASIELMELPDGTK
-899 ISDDKYFSGWSI
+899 IQDDKYFAGWSL

-934 YLGITEDKQEVTL
+934 KLGITANKQVVTL
-947 YAVYKNKGVAT
+947 YAVYKNKDVAT

-964 DSNWGDVDT
+964 DSNWGDVDR

-1009 SDGSLTKATDGNGN
+1009 SDGSLTEAKDETGKLITSAT
-1023 VITGAALTVTSNMM
+1023 LTVTTAMM
-1037 QAKLDSLTMSRE
+1037 QAKLPLTGSRE
-1049 ENRTPVLVVRYVA
+1049 ENGTPVLVVRYVA
-1062 VFARD
+1062 VFEPNT
-1067 SFTVQ
+1067 FTIHYEPNYPIIDAGAQ
-1072 FDGNGNNVTGAMEPQ
+1072 SGEMADQTFSAATTSRNLSPNQFQCKGYTFDGWTTGKGDFYSDGA
-1087 KFHDPDSEDQPTI
+1087 
-1100 LRKNAFTRPGYV
+1100 AFTQTV
-1112 FTGWA
+1112 
-1117 EYPTREDGQGRIYA
+1117 ENE
-1131 DEASFAE
+1131 
-1138 VTTYRG
+1138 
-1144 AQIGNGKTITLY
+1144 GKVTLY
-1156 AQWKKLPDVTIFY
+1156 AQWERLADVTIFY

-1177 TVKLNGTAAKGNDTI
+1177 TVKLNPTESNELDPQDGMAS
-1192 TVQEGTVYEQL
+1192 ESL
-1203 NPETGEV
+1203 NPETGTAR
-1210 QGATAVPGKG
+1210 GATAVPGEG
-1220 SVFVGWYDAQ
+1220 SVFVGWYDAK
-1230 DTERRH
+1230 DTEREN
-1236 PLTDSTTYTPG
+1236 PLTDSMTYTPE
-1247 KDSSGRY
+1247 KNSSSKRY

-1265 KQYVLHYVANATD
+1265 KQYVLHYDANGGT
-1278 AAGTMED
+1278 GTMGD

-1290 GQAYPLKKC
+1290 GQAHPLEKC

-1313 EKEGEVKY
+1313 ESTGKVKY
-1321 EDQKSIKLDEEFQNL
+1321 EDQESIKLEEKFPNLKDDNDEV
-1336 TNDNEKVYLYA
+1336 TLYA
-1347 VWQEQSVTLSYE
+1347 VWKEQSVTLSYE

-1364 LGSVSKASETVAA
+1364 LGSVSSALETVDA
-1377 VTGTAKGSTAQAKSG
+1377 VTGTAKGSIAQPKSG

-1398 YSADGTLLSTDLTFV
+1398 YSADGTLLSTELTFV
-1413 PTRKAGTVWQGTTY
+1413 PKKADGAVWQGTTY

-1432 AKRSPST
+1432 AQRRPST

-1500 RTQNLTKDNAY
+1500 RMQNLTKDNAY

-1517 AWYSTA
+1517 AWYATA

-1553 AMIARFDETAKSA
+1553 AMIARFDDTAKSA

-1627 LLANQIAWPDNPETF
+1627 LLANQIVWPDNPETF
-1642 WGYLTIQE
+1642 WGYLAIQE

>member
-12 VCGLMVL
+12 VSGLMVL
-19 VMALGL
+19 VMALSL

-39 DNAIKNGSFEQ
+39 DNAIKNGSFEE
-50 PEFNNMNAPQW
+50 PAFHDKNSPQW
-61 AANLVP
+61 PANNVP
-67 DWHTT
+67 DWDTT
-72 ASDQKIEFGSTRK
+72 ASDQLIEFGSRRNGK
-85 DGTVPHIVGNPNLQ
+85 DAPQLTGVDKTIPDG
-99 DSGCQFAELNADE
+99 SQFAELNADE

-132 SHRGRMG
+132 SHRGREG
-139 VDQMAVI
+139 VDHMALI

-151 SQIDP
+151 NF
-156 ATGERIDVDPAK
+156 DPAK
-168 PSENGRDQFMRMT
+168 PSEDGRDQFMRMT
-181 YWVRQH
+181 DWVSQH
-187 ASNLNVGIPQTGC
+187 ASGMADMGC

-205 VYSKKFAANG
+205 VYSKKFAKNG
-215 GFQNDIGDAFSAS
+215 RFENDIGDAFSAS

-253 TNSSDY
+253 TKSSAY
-259 AAGKLAYS
+259 AAGNLAYS
-267 CRYAVPDGQNQTV
+267 CRYAVPDGQTKTV

-286 SAAGGST
+286 SAATSDKT
-293 QGNLID
+293 LGNLID

-354 EPENGDVQFV
+354 KPKDSNVQFV
-364 GAYVTRQTQN
+364 GAYVTRQTQT
-374 GLEKEFISAASSSW
+374 GLEKKFIPAASW
-388 DKVDRTY
+388 KPDDGTYPY
-395 TYVHRVEEPADIVL
+395 TYEHRVEEPADIVL

-419 EANGGNLYTH
+419 EANGGDQYTH
-429 GDNRTNAVSFAQQAG
+429 GDNGTNAVSFAQQVRDDG
-444 SGGTLKEREPYTAQ
+444 SKTERLPYESQ
-458 AATTTKD
+458 EATTKTKD

-474 PQKNKVLPAVHTV
+474 ARKEKVLPAVHTV
-487 KYDTVSG
+487 SYDTASE

-502 GKNETLQSGG
+502 GTKETLESGG

-524 FVTASRMKENGTVS
+524 FVTASRVKDKDGMVS
-538 DNIQE
+538 ADIQE

-552 TSDGSAVETETTEAV
+552 TSDGAAVKTETTEAV

-578 TATAEAKQGY
+578 TATATAKNGY
-588 CFIGWYQQVDGKYE
+588 RFVGWYQQLDGDTYQFISNQE
-602 LVSSKSTHSYT
+602 TYT
-613 VSREGVQTI
+613 YTAKAEGVQTV

-634 RWASVDAGK
+634 QWASVAAGK
-643 CPPEELLDKNN
+643 CPQNTPDPP
-654 LSRPEDGTVIDGGT
+654 SPGTVIDGGT

-674 FIKGVTTIDGTVTK
+674 FIKDKTTIDGTVTK

-701 WHDGKEDGSNGTGD
+701 WHDGEEDGSSGND
-715 DIVIRET
+715 VDIVIRET
-722 ELINVTGDRTL
+722 ELIKVTGDRTL
-733 TGFWTFIPEKEH
+733 TGFWTFEPEAEH
-745 TLTYQFAD
+745 SLSYQFAD
-753 NTRWSPSGSFEQT
+753 STCWSPSGSFAHT
-766 ENYYRGE
+766 EEHYRGE
-773 SVTAAGKPAHNQTM
+773 SVTAKAEPDRNQTT
-787 DGKDVLVTD
+787 DGEDVLATD
-796 NVTLYGKWS
+796 NVTLYGDWS
-805 FDGWKRNDTKD
+805 FKGWQRSDNDSTIA
-816 TVTAGDGFD
+816 AGSEFD
-825 MPGNDVTLTGQ
+825 MPGNNLTLTGQ

-842 TYTVVYDTGDGKPIS
+842 TYTVVYDTGDGIIS

-875 GLNTPTGIPF
+875 GLNDPSTGIPF
-885 GASIELMELPDETK
+885 GASIKLMELPAGTE
-899 ISDDKYFSGWSI
+899 IPDDKYFAGWSI

-920 TIETQDPGDSVGYR
+920 TIETQAPGDSIGYR
-934 YLGITEDKQEVTL
+934 KLGITKNGQEVTL
-947 YAVYKNKGVAT
+947 YAVYKNKDMAT

-964 DSNWGDVDT
+964 NSNWGDVNP
-973 KSGSFTVQNGIVD
+973 KSGSFTVRGSAVD
-986 NKTVFSTAAP
+986 GKTVSSEATP
-996 RDGYHFVGWYEKK
+996 REGYHFVGWYEK
-1009 SDGSLTKATDGNGN
+1009 DAQGRLSLVNKDAT
-1023 VITGAALTVTSNMM
+1023 LTVTSNMM
-1037 QAKLDSLTMSRE
+1037 QAKLDLLTRSRE
-1049 ENRTPVLVVRYVA
+1049 ENRTPVLEVRYIA

-1067 SFTVQ
+1067 SFTVK
-1072 FDGNGNNVTGAMEPQ
+1072 FEPNGALDAGGKSDVTGEMPPQ
-1087 KFHDPDSEDQPTI
+1087 KFHDPNSEDQPTT
-1100 LRKNAFTRPGYV
+1100 LRKNAFTRPGYE

-1117 EYPTREDGQGRIYA
+1117 ESKTGEGRTYVDKA
-1131 DEASFAE
+1131 PFAE
-1138 VTTYRG
+1138 VTKYRG
-1144 AQIGNGKTITLY
+1144 VKIEDGGTIILY
-1156 AQWKKLPDVTIFY
+1156 AQWEKLPDVTISY
-1169 TPEPTSLG
+1169 TPIPTSLG
-1177 TVKLNGTAAKGNDTI
+1177 TVELNLTESNELDPQDGM
-1192 TVQEGTVYEQL
+1192 VSESL
-1203 NPETGEV
+1203 NPETGTAR
-1210 QGATAVPGKG
+1210 GATAVPGKG

-1230 DTERRH
+1230 GKH
-1236 PLTDSTTYTPG
+1236 PLTDKTTYTPEKG
-1247 KDSSGRY
+1247 SSGRY

-1259 VALFRL
+1259 VARFRL
-1265 KQYVLHYVANATD
+1265 KQYVLHYDANGGTD
-1278 AAGTMED
+1278 TMED

-1290 GQAYPLKKC
+1290 GQAYPLEKC

-1313 EKEGEVKY
+1313 ESTDKVKY
-1321 EDQKSIKLDEEFQNL
+1321 KDQESIKLDEEFPNL
-1336 TNDNEKVYLYA
+1336 TNDNDVVTLYA
-1347 VWQEQSVTLSYE
+1347 VWEEQSVTIGYVSS
-1359 PNDAE
+1359 DTE
-1364 LGSVSKASETVAA
+1364 LGTVTVESEPVDA
-1377 VTGTAKGSTAQAKSG
+1377 VTGTAHGSTAQAKSG
-1392 ARFDGW
+1392 AKFDGW
-1398 YSADGTLLSTDLTFV
+1398 YSADGTQLSTELTFV
-1413 PTRKAGTVWQGTTY
+1413 PKKADGAVWQGTTY
-1427 YAHFS
+1427 YARFS
-1432 AKRSPST
+1432 AQRRPST

-1517 AWYSTA
+1517 AWYAAA

-1627 LLANQIAWPDNPETF
+1627 LLANQIVWPDNPETF
-1642 WGYLTIQE
+1642 WGYLAIQE

-1664 HETQTAKRENR
+1664 HETQTAKRGNR

>member
-12 VCGLMVL
+12 VSGLMVL
-19 VMALGL
+19 AMALSL

-39 DNAIKNGSFEQ
+39 DNAIKNGSFEE
-50 PEFNNMNAPQW
+50 PAFHDKNSPQW
-61 AANLVP
+61 PAKEVP
-67 DWHTT
+67 DWDTT
-72 ASDQKIEFGSTRK
+72 ASDRKIEFGSTRK
-85 DGTVPHIVGNPNLQ
+85 NGTVPHIVGEPNLQ

-112 ESTLYQYATTVGGNV
+112 ESTLYQYAETVGGNV

-132 SHRGRMG
+132 SHRGRDG
-139 VDQMAVI
+139 VDQMALI

-151 SQIDP
+151 
-156 ATGERIDVDPAK
+156 DVDPAK
-168 PSENGRDQFMRMT
+168 PSADGKDQFMRMT
-181 YWVRQH
+181 DWVKSH
-187 ASNLNVGIPQTGC
+187 AEKLGVKIPVTGC

-205 VYSKKFAANG
+205 VYSKKFTADG
-215 GFQNDIGDAFSAS
+215 GFQNDIEDAFSAL
-228 PSDVY
+228 PSNVY

-238 VWIIGTSNTAWGNYG
+238 VWIIGTNNNAWGNYG
-253 TNSSDY
+253 TKSPDY
-259 AAGKLAYS
+259 AAGNLAYS
-267 CRYAVPDGQNQTV
+267 CRYAVPDGQTKTV

-286 SAAGGST
+286 SATGGST
-293 QGNLID
+293 CGNLID

-314 AGGSGFIGV
+314 AGGSGFIIV

-331 YPIGSSMSELV
+331 YPIGSSMRELV
-342 VANGSTIKVKAV
+342 VANGSPITVKVVK
-354 EPENGDVQFV
+354 PENSDVQFV
-364 GAYVTRQTQN
+364 GAYVTRQTQH
-374 GLEKEFISAASSSW
+374 GLKKEFIPAASSSW
-388 DKVDRTY
+388 TKDGSTY
-395 TYVHRVEEPADIVL
+395 TYVHPVEEPADIVL
-409 VFVKKPMVIY
+409 VFIKSPTVMY
-419 EANGGNLYTH
+419 DANGGQEYVYEP
-429 GDNRTNAVSFAQQAG
+429 NATEPKNTVSFAEDTG
-444 SGGTLKEREPYTAQ
+444 RIKYTSHAAQ
-458 AATTTKD
+458 APVGCKD
-465 GWRFDGWLL
+465 TWQFQGWLL
-474 PQKNKVLPAVHTV
+474 ARSETLLPAEHTV
-487 KYDTVSG
+487 TYDKATDTL
-494 TFTFTADD
+494 TFTDNGSERGSA
-502 GKNETLQSGG
+502 EGG

-524 FVTASRMKENGTVS
+524 FVTASRVKDENGKVS
-538 DNIQE
+538 ADFRE
-543 NTACGSITV
+543 NTDCGTV
-552 TSDGSAVETETTEAV
+552 DIVDHKGELVESNSAAKDYFASASERV
-567 TDYYSQANEKI
+567 TV
-578 TATAEAKQGY
+578 TATANAGY
-588 CFIGWYQQVDGKYE
+588 EFIGWYQQVDGEKYD
-602 LVSSKSTHSYT
+602 LVSSKPTHSYT

-643 CPPEELLDKNN
+643 CPPNKPKLP
-654 LSRPEDGTVIDGGT
+654 SPGTVIDGGA

-674 FIKGVTTIDGTVTK
+674 FIKDKTTIDGTVTK

-701 WHDGKEDGSNGTGD
+701 WRSGESGD
-715 DIVIRET
+715 SDIRET
-722 ELINVTGDRTL
+722 ELIKVTGDRTL
-733 TGFWTFIPEKEH
+733 TGFWTFIPDKEH

-753 NTRWSPSGSFEQT
+753 NNRWSPSGSFAQT
-766 ENYYRGE
+766 ENHYRGE
-773 SVTAAGKPAHNQTM
+773 SVTAKAEPDHNKTT
-787 DGKDVLVTD
+787 DEEGNPIDVLVTGN
-796 NVTLYGKWS
+796 NVVLYGKWS
-805 FDGWKRNDTKD
+805 FDGWKRSDNEGDNEGI
-816 TVTAGDGFD
+816 VAAGDKFN
-825 MPGNDVTLTGQ
+825 MPGNDLTLTGQ

-842 TYTVVYDTGDGKPIS
+842 TYTVVYDTGDGKPIG
-857 DPKYASYDYA
+857 DPKYARYDYA

-875 GLNTPTGIPF
+875 GLKAPSTGIPF
-885 GASIELMELPDETK
+885 GASIELMELPAGTK
-899 ISDDKYFSGWSI
+899 IPDDKYFAGWSI

-920 TIETQDPGDSVGYR
+920 TIETQAPGDSVGYR
-934 YLGITEDKQEVTL
+934 KLGITKDKRKVTL
-947 YAVYKNKGVAT
+947 YAVYKNKDVAT

-964 DSNWGDVDT
+964 DSNWGDVNP
-973 KSGSFTVQNGIVD
+973 KSGSFMVQNGKVD
-986 NKTVFSTAAP
+986 EGTVSSTADP
-996 RDGYHFVGWYEKK
+996 RDGYHFVGWYEK
-1009 SDGSLTKATDGNGN
+1009 GALTP
-1023 VITGAALTVTSNMM
+1023 VSTGATLTVTSDMM
-1037 QAKLDSLTMSRE
+1037 QAKLPLTGSRE
-1049 ENRTPVLVVRYVA
+1049 ENGTPVLVVHYVA

-1067 SFTVQ
+1067 SFTVK
-1072 FDGNGNNVTGAMEPQ
+1072 FDGNGDDKEATMEPQ
-1087 KFHDPDSEDQPTI
+1087 TFHAPGSEDQPTM
-1100 LRKNAFTRPGYV
+1100 LRKNAFTRPGYE

-1117 EYPTREDGQGRIYA
+1117 ESENGQGRIYA

-1138 VTTYRG
+1138 VTIYRG
-1144 AQIGNGKTITLY
+1144 VKIEDGGSIILY
-1156 AQWKKLPDVTIFY
+1156 AQWEKLPDVTISY

-1177 TVKLNGTAAKGNDTI
+1177 TVKLNPTESNELDPQDGM
-1192 TVQEGTVYEQL
+1192 VSESL
-1203 NPETGEV
+1203 NPETGTAR
-1210 QGATAVPGKG
+1210 GATAVPGKG

-1230 DTERRH
+1230 GKH
-1236 PLTDSTTYTPG
+1236 PLTDKTTYTPEKG
-1247 KDSSGRY
+1247 SSGRY

-1259 VALFRL
+1259 VARFRL
-1265 KQYVLHYVANATD
+1265 KQYVLHYDANGGTD
-1278 AAGTMED
+1278 TMED

-1290 GQAYPLKKC
+1290 GQAHPLEKC

-1313 EKEGEVKY
+1313 ESTDKVKY
-1321 EDQKSIKLDEEFQNL
+1321 EDQESIKLDEEFPNL
-1336 TNDNEKVYLYA
+1336 TNDNDVVTLYA
-1347 VWQEQSVTLSYE
+1347 VWEEQSVTIGYVSS
-1359 PNDAE
+1359 DTE
-1364 LGSVSKASETVAA
+1364 LGTVTVESEPVDA
-1377 VTGTAKGSTAQAKSG
+1377 VTGTAHGSTAQAKSG
-1392 ARFDGW
+1392 AKFDGW
-1398 YSADGTLLSTDLTFV
+1398 YSADGTQLSTELTFV
-1413 PTRKAGTVWQGTTY
+1413 PKKADGAVWQGTTY
-1427 YAHFS
+1427 YARFS
-1432 AKRSPST
+1432 AQRRPST

-1447 ETKPTLA
+1447 DTKITLA

-1500 RTQNLTKDNAY
+1500 RMQNLTKDNAY
-1511 SDVPDT
+1511 SDVSDT
-1517 AWYSTA
+1517 AWYAAA

-1627 LLANQIAWPDNPETF
+1627 LLANQIVWPDNPETF
-1642 WGYLTIQE
+1642 WGYLAMQE

>member
-12 VCGLMVL
+12 ISGLMVL
-19 VMALGL
+19 AMALSL

-39 DNAIKNGSFEQ
+39 ENAIKNGSFEE
-50 PEFNNMNAPQW
+50 PAFHDKNSPQW
-61 AANLVP
+61 PANNVP
-67 DWHTT
+67 DWDTT
-72 ASDQKIEFGSTRK
+72 ASDHLIEFGSTRK
-85 DGTVPHIVGNPNLQ
+85 DGTVPHIVGKPNLQ

-112 ESTLYQYATTVGGNV
+112 ESTLYQYAETVGGNV

-132 SHRGRMG
+132 SHRGRDG

-151 SQIDP
+151 DDDP
-156 ATGERIDVDPAK
+156 DK
-168 PSENGRDQFMRMT
+168 PSADGKDQFMRMT
-181 YWVRQH
+181 DWVRQH
-187 ASNLNVGIPQTGC
+187 ASEMGVTVYGTGC

-205 VYSKKFAANG
+205 VYSKKFAKKG

-253 TNSSDY
+253 TKSSAY
-259 AAGKLAYS
+259 AAGNLAYS
-267 CRYAVPDGQNQTV
+267 CRYAVPDGQAKTV

-286 SAAGGST
+286 SATGGST
-293 QGNLID
+293 CGNLID
-299 NIHFS
+299 NIHFR

-314 AGGSGFIGV
+314 AGGSGYIGV
-323 PTGNVSEY
+323 STGDEDESVLY
-331 YPIGSSMSELV
+331 KIDDKMRELV
-342 VANGSTIKVKAV
+342 MADGSTITVQAV
-354 EPENGDVQFV
+354 EPDNDVQFV

-374 GLEKEFISAASSSW
+374 GLKKEFIPATSPSW

-395 TYVHRVEEPADIVL
+395 TYVHPVEEPADIVL

-419 EANGGNLYTH
+419 EANGGNRYTY
-429 GDNRTNAVSFAQQAG
+429 GDNGTNAVSFAPQVNGDG
-444 SGGTLKEREPYTAQ
+444 STTERAPYDSKE
-458 AATTTKD
+458 ATTAKD
-465 GWRFDGWLL
+465 GWKFDGWLL
-474 PQKNKVLPAVHTV
+474 ARNNKVLPAVHTV
-487 KYDTVSG
+487 SYDTASE

-502 GKNETLQSGG
+502 GTKETLESGG

-524 FVTASRMKENGTVS
+524 FVTASRVKGKDGMVS
-538 DNIQE
+538 ADIQE

-552 TSDGSAVETETTEAV
+552 TSDGAAVKTETTEAV

-578 TATAEAKQGY
+578 TATAAAKNGY
-588 CFIGWYQQVDGKYE
+588 RFVGWYQQLDGDTYQFISNQE
-602 LVSSKSTHSYT
+602 TYT
-613 VSREGVQTI
+613 YTAKAEGVQTV

-634 RWASVDAGK
+634 QWASVAAGK
-643 CPPEELLDKNN
+643 CPQNTPDPP
-654 LSRPEDGTVIDGGT
+654 SPGTVIDGGT

-674 FIKGVTTIDGTVTK
+674 FIKDKTTIDGTVTK

-701 WHDGKEDGSNGTGD
+701 WHDGKEDGSSGND
-715 DIVIRET
+715 VDIVIRET
-722 ELINVTGDRTL
+722 ELIKVTGDRTL

-753 NTRWSPSGSFEQT
+753 NTRWSPSGSFELT

-773 SVTAAGKPAHNQTM
+773 SVTAQAEPDRNQTT
-787 DGKDVLVTD
+787 DEEGNPIDVLVTG
-796 NVTLYGKWS
+796 NVTLYGDWS
-805 FDGWKRNDTKD
+805 FNGWKRSDNDSTIA
-816 TVTAGDGFD
+816 AGRGFD
-825 MPGNDVTLTGQ
+825 MPGKDLTLTGQ

-867 ALLGSSKP
+867 ALLGSDKSGINAP
-875 GLNTPTGIPF
+875 STGIPF
-885 GASIELMELPDETK
+885 GASIKLMELPDGTK
-899 ISDDKYFSGWSI
+899 IPNDKYFAGWSLTNPEGMTEVQI
-911 VDPTNADLG
+911 NALPTQA
-920 TIETQDPGDSVGYR
+920 PGDSVGYR
-934 YLGITEDKQEVTL
+934 KLGIKADEQEVTL
-947 YAVYKNKGVAT
+947 YAVYKNKDVAT

-973 KSGSFTVQNGIVD
+973 KSGSFTVQGNEVD
-986 NKTVFSTAAP
+986 GNTVSSTATP
-996 RDGYHFVGWYEKK
+996 REGYHFVGWYEK
-1009 SDGSLTKATDGNGN
+1009 SDDGKLEPVNGSAING
-1023 VITGAALTVTSNMM
+1023 TTLTVTAAMM
-1037 QAKLDSLTMSRE
+1037 QAKLDSLTKSRE
-1049 ENRTPVLVVRYVA
+1049 KNGTPVLEVRYIA

-1067 SFTVQ
+1067 SFTVE
-1072 FDGNGNNVTGAMEPQ
+1072 FEPNGALDAEGKSDVTGEMPPQ
-1087 KFHDPDSEDQPTI
+1087 KFHDPKSKDQPTM
-1100 LRKNAFTRPGYV
+1100 LRKNEFKRPGYV

-1117 EYPTREDGQGRIYA
+1117 EYPTRGEGQERIYA

-1138 VTTYRG
+1138 VTIYRG
-1144 AQIGNGKTITLY
+1144 VKIEDGGSIILY
-1156 AQWKKLPDVTIFY
+1156 AQWEKLPDVIISY

-1177 TVKLNGTAAKGNDTI
+1177 TVKLNPTESNELGPQDGM
-1192 TVQEGTVYEQL
+1192 VSESL
-1203 NPETGEV
+1203 NPETGTAR
-1210 QGATAVPGKG
+1210 GATAVPGKG

-1230 DTERRH
+1230 GKH
-1236 PLTDSTTYTPG
+1236 PLTDKTTYTPEKG
-1247 KDSSGRY
+1247 SSGRY

-1259 VALFRL
+1259 VARFRL
-1265 KQYVLHYVANATD
+1265 KQYVLHYDANGGTD
-1278 AAGTMED
+1278 TMEN

-1290 GQAYPLKKC
+1290 GQAHPLEKC

-1313 EKEGEVKY
+1313 EPAGEVKY
-1321 EDQKSIKLDEEFQNL
+1321 EDQTNIKLDEEFPNL
-1336 TNDNEKVYLYA
+1336 KDDNEGVTLYA
-1347 VWQEQSVTLSYE
+1347 VWEEQSVTLSYE

-1364 LGSVSKASETVAA
+1364 LGSVSSASETVDA
-1377 VTGTAKGSTAQAKSG
+1377 VTGTAKGSTAQPKSG

-1398 YSADGTLLSTDLTFV
+1398 YSTDGTLLSKELTFV
-1413 PTRKAGTVWQGTTY
+1413 PTKKDGAVWQGTTY

-1500 RTQNLTKDNAY
+1500 RAQNLTKDNAY
-1511 SDVPDT
+1511 SDVSGT
-1517 AWYSTA
+1517 AWYAAA

-1627 LLANQIAWPDNPETF
+1627 LLANQIVWPDNPETF
-1642 WGYLTIQE
+1642 WGYLAIQE

>member
-19 VMALGL
+19 AMALRL

-39 DNAIKNGSFEQ
+39 DNAIKNGSFEE
-50 PEFNNMNAPQW
+50 PAFHDKNSPQW
-61 AANLVP
+61 PANNVP
-67 DWHTT
+67 DWDTT
-72 ASDQKIEFGSTRK
+72 ASDKLIEFGSTRK
-85 DGTVPHIVGNPNLQ
+85 TGTVPHIWGNP
-99 DSGCQFAELNADE
+99 DIPDGDQFAELNADE
-112 ESTLYQYATTVGGNV
+112 ESTLYQYAETVGGNV

-132 SHRGRMG
+132 SHRGRDG

-151 SQIDP
+151 DDDP
-156 ATGERIDVDPAK
+156 DK
-168 PSENGRDQFMRMT
+168 PSADGKDQFMRMT
-181 YWVRQH
+181 DWVRQH
-187 ASNLNVGIPQTGC
+187 ASEMGVTVYGTGC

-205 VYSKKFAANG
+205 VYSKKFAKKG
-215 GFQNDIGDAFSAS
+215 GFQNDIGDSAFSAS

-253 TNSSDY
+253 TKSSAY
-259 AAGKLAYS
+259 AAGNLAYS
-267 CRYAVPDGQNQTV
+267 CRYAVPDGQAKTV

-286 SAAGGST
+286 SATGGST
-293 QGNLID
+293 CGNLID
-299 NIHFS
+299 NIHFR

-314 AGGSGFIGV
+314 AGGSGYIGV
-323 PTGNVSEY
+323 STGDEDESVLY
-331 YPIGSSMSELV
+331 KIDDKMRELV
-342 VANGSTIKVKAV
+342 VADGSTITVQAV
-354 EPENGDVQFV
+354 EPDNDVQFV

-374 GLEKEFISAASSSW
+374 GLKKEFIPATSPSW

-395 TYVHRVEEPADIVL
+395 TYEHPVEEPADIVL

-419 EANGGNLYTH
+419 EANGGDQYTH
-429 GDNRTNAVSFAQQAG
+429 GDNGTNAVSFAQHVSDDG
-444 SGGTLKEREPYTAQ
+444 SKTERLPYESQ
-458 AATTTKD
+458 EATTKTKD

-474 PQKNKVLPAVHTV
+474 ARKEKVLPAVHTV
-487 KYDTVSG
+487 KYDTASE
-494 TFTFTADD
+494 TFTFTAAD
-502 GKNETLQSGG
+502 GTNEKLHSGG

-524 FVTASRMKENGTVS
+524 FVTASRVKENGKVS
-538 DNIQE
+538 ADFRE
-543 NTACGSITV
+543 NTDCGTV
-552 TSDGSAVETETTEAV
+552 DIVDHVGESVANNPAAKDYFASASERV
-567 TDYYSQANEKI
+567 TV
-578 TATAEAKQGY
+578 TATANAGY
-588 CFIGWYQQVDGKYE
+588 EFIGWYQQVDGKKYE
-602 LVSSKSTHSYT
+602 LVSSEPTHSYN

-634 RWASVDAGK
+634 QWASVAAGK
-643 CPPEELLDKNN
+643 CPQNTPDPP
-654 LSRPEDGTVIDGGT
+654 SPGTVIDGGT

-674 FIKGVTTIDGTVTK
+674 FIKDKTTIDGTVTK

-701 WHDGKEDGSNGTGD
+701 WHDGKEDGSSGND
-715 DIVIRET
+715 VDIVIRET
-722 ELINVTGDRTL
+722 ELIKVTGDRTL

-753 NTRWSPSGSFEQT
+753 NTRWSPSGSFELT

-773 SVTAAGKPAHNQTM
+773 SVTAQAEPAHNRTK
-787 DGKDVLVTD
+787 DEEGNPIDVLATGN
-796 NVTLYGKWS
+796 NVVLYGKWS
-805 FDGWKRNDTKD
+805 FDGWKRSDNDSTIA
-816 TVTAGDGFD
+816 AGKGFD
-825 MPGNDVTLTGQ
+825 MPGKDLTLTGQ
-836 WEFTPY
+836 WKFTPY

-867 ALLGSSKP
+867 ALLGSDKSGINAP
-875 GLNTPTGIPF
+875 STGIPF
-885 GASIELMELPDETK
+885 GASIELMELPAGTVPEG
-899 ISDDKYFSGWSI
+899 KYFAGWSRMN
-911 VDPTNADLG
+911 P
-920 TIETQDPGDSVGYR
+920 
-934 YLGITEDKQEVTL
+934 EDKTDVQINALPTQSPGIFVNDRDFEVGNSGEQVTL
-947 YAVYKNKGVAT
+947 YAIYKTYDVAT
-958 VDFAVN
+958 VEFDAETGGSVT
-964 DSNWGDVDT
+964 SR
-973 KSGSFTVQNGIVD
+973 SGSFKVKDGDVLQEQRVS
-986 NKTVFSTAAP
+986 STATP
-996 RDGYHFVGWYEKK
+996 REGYHFVGWYEK
-1009 SDGSLTKATDGNGN
+1009 GALTPVSTD
-1023 VITGAALTVTSNMM
+1023 AKLTVTSDMM
-1037 QAKLDSLTMSRE
+1037 QEKLNSLTE
-1049 ENRTPVLVVRYVA
+1049 KLVVHYVA

-1067 SFTVQ
+1067 SFTVK
-1072 FDGNGNNVTGAMEPQ
+1072 FDPNVALDAEGKSDVTGEMPPQ
-1087 KFHDPDSEDQPTI
+1087 KFPAPDSEDQLTT
-1100 LRKNAFTRPGYV
+1100 LRKNEFKRRGYV

-1117 EYPTREDGQGRIYA
+1117 ESKTGEGRTYA
-1131 DEASFAE
+1131 DKEPFAE
-1138 VTTYRG
+1138 VTIY
-1144 AQIGNGKTITLY
+1144 QGNKIVDGGTITLY

-1177 TVKLNGTAAKGNDTI
+1177 TVELNPTESNELDPQDGM
-1192 TVQEGTVYEQL
+1192 VSESL
-1203 NPETGEV
+1203 NPETGTA
-1210 QGATAVPGKG
+1210 QGATAVPGEG
-1220 SVFVGWYDAQ
+1220 SVFVGWYDAK
-1230 DTERRH
+1230 DTERENS
-1236 PLTDSTTYTPG
+1236 LTDSMTYTPE
-1247 KDSSGRY
+1247 KNSSSKRY

-1265 KQYVLHYVANATD
+1265 KQYVLHYDANAAD

-1290 GQAYPLKKC
+1290 GQAYPLKEC

-1313 EKEGEVKY
+1313 ESTGKAKY
-1321 EDQKSIKLDEEFQNL
+1321 EDQRSIKLDEEFPNL
-1336 TNDNEKVYLYA
+1336 KDDNDEATLYA
-1347 VWQEQSVTLSYE
+1347 VWHEQSVTLSYE

-1364 LGSVSKASETVAA
+1364 LGSVSSALETVDA

-1398 YSADGTLLSTDLTFV
+1398 YSADGTLLSKELTFV
-1413 PTRKAGTVWQGTTY
+1413 PTKKDGAVWQGTTY

-1500 RTQNLTKDNAY
+1500 RMQNLTKDNAY
-1511 SDVPDT
+1511 SDVSDT
-1517 AWYSTA
+1517 AWYAAA

-1579 NAIGKAYGNGWVEGS
+1579 NVIGKAYGNGWVEGS

-1627 LLANQIAWPDNPETF
+1627 LLANQIVWPDNPETF
-1642 WGYLTIQE
+1642 WGYLAIQE

>member
-12 VCGLMVL
+12 VSGLMVL
-19 VMALGL
+19 AMALSL

-50 PEFNNMNAPQW
+50 PVFDNKPSPQW
-61 AANLVP
+61 PANLVP

-72 ASDQKIEFGSTRK
+72 ASDHLIEFGSTRK
-85 DGTVPHIVGNPNLQ
+85 NGTVPHIWGKPHLQ
-99 DSGCQFAELNADE
+99 DDGYQFAELNAKQ
-112 ESTLYQYATTVGGNV
+112 ESTLYQYAETVGGNV

-132 SHRGRMG
+132 SHRGREG
-139 VDQMAVI
+139 VDHMALI

-151 SQIDP
+151 NF
-156 ATGERIDVDPAK
+156 DPAK
-168 PSENGRDQFMRMT
+168 PSEDGRDQFMRMT
-181 YWVRQH
+181 DWVSQH
-187 ASNLNVGIPQTGC
+187 ASGMADMGC

-215 GFQNDIGDAFSAS
+215 EFQNDIGDAFSAS

-238 VWIIGTSNTAWGNYG
+238 VWIIGTNNNAWGNYG

-259 AAGKLAYS
+259 AEGKLAYS
-267 CRYAVPDGQNQTV
+267 CRYAVPDGQTKTV

-286 SAAGGST
+286 SAATSDKT
-293 QGNLID
+293 LGNLID

-314 AGGSGFIGV
+314 AGGSGFIIV
-323 PTGNVSEY
+323 PTGDKGSEY
-331 YPIGSSMSELV
+331 YEIGSSMRELV
-342 VANGSTIKVKAV
+342 VANGSPITVKVVK
-354 EPENGDVQFV
+354 PKSDDVQFV
-364 GAYVTRQTQN
+364 GAYVTRQTAK
-374 GLEKEFISAASSSW
+374 GLEQVFIPVTDKEEW
-388 DKVDRTY
+388 GEEGDTY
-395 TYVHRVEEPADIVL
+395 TYEHRVEEPADIVL

-419 EANGGNLYTH
+419 EAKGGDRYIY
-429 GDNRTNAVSFAQQAG
+429 GDNGTNAVSFAQQPG
-444 SGGTLKEREPYTAQ
+444 SDGTLKEREPYTAQ
-458 AATTTKD
+458 AAETKKD

-474 PQKNKVLPAVHTV
+474 PRKNKVLPAVHTV

-494 TFTFTADD
+494 IFTFTAD
-502 GKNETLQSGG
+502 GGINETLESVG

-524 FVTASRMKENGTVS
+524 FVTASRVKDENGKVS
-538 DNIQE
+538 ADFRE
-543 NTACGSITV
+543 NTDCGTVEIVDNRGELVADNPAAKDYFASASERVTV
-552 TSDGSAVETETTEAV
+552 TAA
-567 TDYYSQANEKI
+567 AN
-578 TATAEAKQGY
+578 AGY
-588 CFIGWYQQVDGKYE
+588 EFIGWYQQVDGEKYE
-602 LVSSKSTHSYT
+602 LVSSEPTHSYT

-634 RWASVDAGK
+634 QWTSEDAGK
-643 CPPEELLDKNN
+643 CPPKEQLDANKIS
-654 LSRPEDGTVIDGGT
+654 LPEAGTVIDGGT

-674 FIKGVTTIDGTVTK
+674 LEIGKTIDGTVTK
-688 DGRTVP
+688 DDRTVP

-701 WHDGKEDGSNGTGD
+701 WRDENND
-715 DIVIRET
+715 IRET
-722 ELINVTGDRTL
+722 ELIKVTGDRTL
-733 TGFWTFIPEKEH
+733 TGFWTFEPEAEH
-745 TLTYQFAD
+745 SLSYQFAD
-753 NTRWSPSGSFEQT
+753 SGSWSPSGSFAQT
-766 ENYYRGE
+766 EEHYRGE
-773 SVTAAGKPAHNQTM
+773 SVTAQAEPARNQTT
-787 DGKDVLVTD
+787 DEKGNPIDVLATG
-796 NVTLYGKWS
+796 NVTLYGDWS
-805 FDGWKRNDTKD
+805 FNGWKRSDNDSTIA
-816 TVTAGDGFD
+816 AGRGFN
-825 MPGNDVTLTGQ
+825 MPGKDLTLTGQ

-867 ALLGSSKP
+867 ALLGSSKS
-875 GLNTPTGIPF
+875 GLNAPTGIPF
-885 GASIELMELPDETK
+885 GASIELMELPDGTK
-899 ISDDKYFSGWSI
+899 IPNDKYFAGWSI

-920 TIETQDPGDSVGYR
+920 TIETQAPGDSVGYR
-934 YLGITEDKQEVTL
+934 KLGITKDKRKVTL
-947 YAVYKNKGVAT
+947 YAVYKNKDMAT

-964 DSNWGDVDT
+964 DSNWGDVNP
-973 KSGSFTVQNGIVD
+973 KSGSFMVQNGKVD
-986 NKTVFSTAAP
+986 EGTVSSTAAP
-996 RDGYHFVGWYEKK
+996 RDGYHFVGWYEE
-1009 SDGSLTKATDGNGN
+1009 SDDGKLEPVNGSAING
-1023 VITGAALTVTSNMM
+1023 TTLTVTAAMM
-1037 QAKLDSLTMSRE
+1037 QAKLKPLAESRG
-1049 ENRTPVLVVRYVA
+1049 ENRTPVLEVRYIA

-1067 SFTVQ
+1067 SFTVK
-1072 FDGNGNNVTGAMEPQ
+1072 FDGNGDDKEATMKPQ
-1087 KFHDPDSEDQPTI
+1087 TFPAPDSEEQLTT
-1100 LRKNAFTRPGYV
+1100 LRKNEFKRPGYV

-1117 EYPTREDGQGRIYA
+1117 EYPTRGEGQEERIYA
-1131 DEASFAE
+1131 DEAPFAE
-1138 VTTYRG
+1138 VTIYRG
-1144 AQIGNGKTITLY
+1144 DKIEDGGTIILY
-1156 AQWKKLPDVTIFY
+1156 AQWEKLPDVTIFY

-1177 TVKLNGTAAKGNDTI
+1177 TVKLNPTESNELDPQDGM
-1192 TVQEGTVYEQL
+1192 VPESL
-1203 NPETGEV
+1203 NPETGTAR
-1210 QGATAVPGKG
+1210 GATAVPGEG

-1230 DTERRH
+1230 DTERSNL
-1236 PLTDSTTYTPG
+1236 LTGSTAYTPE
-1247 KDSSGRY
+1247 KDLSGRY
-1254 QDGSY
+1254 RDGSY

-1265 KQYVLHYVANATD
+1265 KQYVLRYDANGGT
-1278 AAGTMED
+1278 GTMED

-1290 GQAYPLKKC
+1290 GQAHPLEKC
-1299 AFSREGYRFVGWAT
+1299 AFSREGYSFVGWAT
-1313 EKEGEVKY
+1313 EKEGKVKY

-1347 VWQEQSVTLSYE
+1347 VWQEQRVTLSYE

-1364 LGSVSKASETVAA
+1364 LGSVSSASETVDA
-1377 VTGTAKGSTAQAKSG
+1377 VTGTAKGSIAQPKSG

-1398 YSADGTLLSTDLTFV
+1398 YSADGTLLSTDLKFV
-1413 PTRKAGTVWQGTTY
+1413 PTRADGAVWQGTTY

-1500 RTQNLTKDNAY
+1500 RMQNLTKDNAY
-1511 SDVPDT
+1511 SDVSDT
-1517 AWYSTA
+1517 AWYAAA

-1627 LLANQIAWPDNPETF
+1627 LLANQIVWPDNPETF
-1642 WGYLTIQE
+1642 WGYLAIQE
-1650 ATNSHEYERKADGV
+1650 ATNSHEYESKADGV

>member
-19 VMALGL
+19 VMALSL

-50 PEFNNMNAPQW
+50 PAFDNMNAPQW
-61 AANLVP
+61 AADLVP

-85 DGTVPHIVGNPNLQ
+85 TGTVPHIAGNPNLQ

-139 VDQMAVI
+139 VDQMALI

-151 SQIDP
+151 
-156 ATGERIDVDPAK
+156 DVDPAK
-168 PSENGRDQFMRMT
+168 PSKNGKDQFMRMT
-181 YWVRQH
+181 DWVRQH
-187 ASNLNVGIPQTGC
+187 ALDMGVTVSNMGC

-205 VYSKKFAANG
+205 VYSKKFSKNG
-215 GFQNDIGDAFSAS
+215 GFENDIGDAFSAS

-238 VWIIGTSNTAWGNYG
+238 VWIIGTNNNAWGNYG
-253 TNSSDY
+253 TNSSAY
-259 AAGKLAYS
+259 AAGNLAYS

-354 EPENGDVQFV
+354 EPKDSDVQFV
-364 GAYVTRQTQN
+364 GAYVTRQTQS
-374 GLEKEFISAASSSW
+374 GLEKEFIPTEKW
-388 DKVDRTY
+388 TKDGRTY
-395 TYVHRVEEPADIVL
+395 TYEHHVEEPADIVL

-419 EANGGNLYTH
+419 EANGGDRYTY
-429 GDNRTNAVSFAQQAG
+429 GDNGTNAVSFAQQPG
-444 SGGTLKEREPYTAQ
+444 SDGTLTPRDPYTAH

-474 PQKNKVLPAVHTV
+474 ARKKKVLPAVHTV
-487 KYDTVSG
+487 SYDTTSE
-494 TFTFTADD
+494 TFTFKAADD
-502 GKNETLQSGG
+502 TKETLQSGG

-524 FVTASRMKENGTVS
+524 FVTASRVKKNGTVS
-538 DNIQE
+538 DNIQK

-552 TSDGSAVETETTEAV
+552 TSDGSAVTPEKNGAV

-578 TATAEAKQGY
+578 TATAAANNGY
-588 CFIGWYQQVDGKYE
+588 RFVGWYQQLDGDTYQF
-602 LVSSKSTHSYT
+602 VSNQETYT
-613 VSREGVQTI
+613 YTAKAEGVQTI

-634 RWASVDAGK
+634 RWTENPNECPTNELQEARMMPPDAATVM
-643 CPPEELLDKNN
+643 
-654 LSRPEDGTVIDGGT
+654 DGDNYPISTDYKANETSIPGT
-668 YYISKD
+668 KQEN
-674 FIKGVTTIDGTVTK
+674 GVTVY
-688 DGRTVP
+688 
-694 GKWVFTG
+694 GKWTFSG
-701 WHDGKEDGSNGTGD
+701 WRDEQNQ
-715 DIVIRET
+715 IREVN
-722 ELINVTGDRTL
+722 LVNIRGNRTL
-733 TGFWTFIPEKEH
+733 TGFWTFRPNTRF
-745 TLTYQFAD
+745 TLTYQVAED
-753 NTRWSPSGSFEQT
+753 GSWTPRNLSALAAEKQYFRT
-766 ENYYRGE
+766 EP
-773 SVTAAGKPAHNQTM
+773 VTAANTPTYTQGELYVDQN
-787 DGKDVLVTD
+787 L
-796 NVTLYGKWS
+796 TLKGTWT
-805 FDGWKRNDTKD
+805 FGGWKRSDTGA
-816 TVTAGDGFD
+816 TVKVKGKFE

-836 WEFTPY
+836 WSFTPD
-842 TYTVVYDTGDGKPIS
+842 TYTVSYDIGNGTGTQ
-857 DPKYASYDYA
+857 PKSHDSYDYS
-867 ALLGSSKP
+867 ALPDKAGCVEAS
-875 GLNTPTGIPF
+875 GIPF
-885 GASIELMELPDETK
+885 GASIKLRDFDGNAPEGT
-899 ISDDKYFSGWSI
+899 YFAGWSI

-920 TIETQDPGDSVGYR
+920 TIETQSPGAEVD
-934 YLGITEDKQEVTL
+934 DKMLEASEAENHHVTL
-947 YAVYKNKGVAT
+947 YAVYKPVGTAT
-958 VDFAVN
+958 VEFDATPAEGGTV
-964 DSNWGDVDT
+964 SLR
-973 KSGSFTVQNGIVD
+973 SGSFTVTD
-986 NKTVFSTAAP
+986 STVTGGDVVSTAEPKA
-996 RDGYHFVGWYEKK
+996 GWHFVGWYEK
-1009 SDGSLTKATDGNGN
+1009 SDDGKLKPVSANAINDAT
-1023 VITGAALTVTSNMM
+1023 LTVTAAMM
-1037 QAKLDSLTMSRE
+1037 RAKLDSLT
-1049 ENRTPVLVVRYVA
+1049 ENGTPVHEVRYVA
-1062 VFARD
+1062 VFEPNT
-1067 SFTVQ
+1067 FTVCFNANGGQ
-1072 FDGNGNNVTGAMEPQ
+1072 GSMGNQTFGCANSPRNLTKNVFSKA
-1087 KFHDPDSEDQPTI
+1087 
-1100 LRKNAFTRPGYV
+1100 GYEFV
-1112 FTGWA
+1112 GWA
-1117 EYPTREDGQGRIYA
+1117 EYSNGTGTIYRDGA
-1131 DEASFAE
+1131 LFEN
-1138 VTTYRG
+1138 VTTYQG
-1144 AQIGNGKTITLY
+1144 KQINNGNTITLY
-1156 AQWKKLPDVTIFY
+1156 AQWREIEHVTITY
-1169 TPEPTSLG
+1169 TAYPDSLG
-1177 TVKLNGTAAKGNDTI
+1177 RVTLNSKVPADINTQDAAAPDTQSGI
-1192 TVQEGTVYEQL
+1192 VYETL
-1203 NPETGEV
+1203 NPETGTPL
-1210 QGATAVPGKG
+1210 GATATPNAG
-1220 SVFVGWYDAQ
+1220 SVFEGWYNN
-1230 DTERRH
+1230 
-1236 PLTDSTTYTPG
+1236 LTGKKVWDSEKFVPQQQNN
-1247 KDSSGRY
+1247 RY
-1254 QDGSY
+1254 VGASY
-1259 VALFRL
+1259 VAHFRPQRYTL
-1265 KQYVLHYVANATD
+1265 KFDANGGVGEM
-1278 AAGTMED
+1278 AA
-1285 QTFPH
+1285 QTFGH
-1290 GQAYPLKKC
+1290 GQYLPLTEC
-1299 AFSREGYRFVGWAT
+1299 LFSREGYDFMGWALSKNS
-1313 EKEGEVKY
+1313 EKQFSNKAEVQFTDLVPSPKDGY
-1321 EDQKSIKLDEEFQNL
+1321 SA
-1336 TNDNEKVYLYA
+1336 TLYA
-1347 VWQEQSVTLSYE
+1347 VWQERDVTLNYASSDE
-1359 PNDAE
+1359 S
-1364 LGSVSKASETVAA
+1364 LGTVSNASETIRAA
-1377 VTGTAKGSTAQAKSG
+1377 TGKPTGSTAQAKSG

-1511 SDVPDT
+1511 SDVSDT

-1664 HETQTAKRENR
+1664 HETQTVKRENR

>member
-19 VMALGL
+19 AMALSL

-39 DNAIKNGSFEQ
+39 ENAIKNGSFEE
-50 PEFNNMNAPQW
+50 PAFHDKNSPQW
-61 AANLVP
+61 PAKEVP
-67 DWHTT
+67 DWDTT
-72 ASDQKIEFGSTRK
+72 ASDRKIEFGSRRNGK
-85 DGTVPHIVGNPNLQ
+85 DAPQLMGDQTIPDG
-99 DSGCQFAELNADE
+99 SQFAELNADE
-112 ESTLYQYATTVGGNV
+112 ESTLYQYAETVGGNV

-132 SHRGRMG
+132 SHRGREG
-139 VDQMAVI
+139 DDHMALI

-151 SQIDP
+151 D
-156 ATGERIDVDPAK
+156 EK
-168 PSENGRDQFMRMT
+168 PDKPNKAGKDQFMRMT
-181 YWVRQH
+181 DWVKSH
-187 ASNLNVGIPQTGC
+187 AEKLGVNIPVTGC

-238 VWIIGTSNTAWGNYG
+238 VWIIGTNNNAWGNYG
-253 TNSSDY
+253 TKSPDY
-259 AAGKLAYS
+259 AEGKLAYS
-267 CRYAVPDGQNQTV
+267 CRYAVPDGQTKTV

-286 SAAGGST
+286 SAATSNKT
-293 QGNLID
+293 LGNLID

-323 PTGNVSEY
+323 PTGGKNVY
-331 YPIGSSMSELV
+331 YEIRGSMSELV
-342 VANGSTIKVKAV
+342 VANGSPITVKAV
-354 EPENGDVQFV
+354 EPESDDVQFV

-374 GLEKEFISAASSSW
+374 GLKKEFIPATSPSW

-395 TYVHRVEEPADIVL
+395 TYEHPVEEPADIVL

-419 EANGGNLYTH
+419 EANGGKQYTH
-429 GDNRTNAVSFAQQAG
+429 GDNGTNAVSFAPQVSGDG
-444 SGGTLKEREPYTAQ
+444 STTARGPYDSKE
-458 AATTTKD
+458 ATPVKD

-487 KYDTVSG
+487 KYDTASE

-502 GKNETLQSGG
+502 GTKETLKSGG

-524 FVTASRMKENGTVS
+524 FVTASRVRENGTVS
-538 DNIQE
+538 ADIRE
-543 NTACGSITV
+543 NTECGSITV
-552 TSDGSAVETETTEAV
+552 GKSDGSAITTETNGAV

-578 TATAEAKQGY
+578 TATATANAGY
-588 CFIGWYQQVDGKYE
+588 EFIGWYQQVDGKKYE
-602 LVSSKSTHSYT
+602 LVSSEPTHSYT

-634 RWASVDAGK
+634 QWASVDAGK
-643 CPPEELLDKNN
+643 CPPNTPELP
-654 LSRPEDGTVIDGGT
+654 SPGTVIDGGT

-674 FIKGVTTIDGTVTK
+674 FIKDKTTIDGTVKK

-701 WHDGKEDGSNGTGD
+701 WRDENND
-715 DIVIRET
+715 IRET
-722 ELINVTGDRTL
+722 ELIKVTGDRTL

-753 NTRWSPSGSFEQT
+753 STCWSPSGSFELT
-766 ENYYRGE
+766 EEHYRGE
-773 SVTAAGKPAHNQTM
+773 SVKAASEPARNQTT
-787 DGKDVLVTD
+787 DEEGNPIDVLATGK
-796 NVTLYGKWS
+796 VTLYGDWS
-805 FDGWKRNDTKD
+805 FKGWQRSDTKD
-816 TVTAGDGFD
+816 KDIVAAGDGFD
-825 MPGNDVTLTGQ
+825 MPGNDLTLTGQ

-842 TYTVVYDTGDGKPIS
+842 TYTVVYDLGNGTTVA
-857 DPKYASYDYA
+857 DPNNENYNYSK
-867 ALLGSSKP
+867 LLGSSKP
-875 GLNTPTGIPF
+875 GLNAQSTGIGIPF
-885 GASIELMELPDETK
+885 GASIELMEFPAGTE
-899 ISDDKYFSGWSI
+899 IPNDKYFAGWSL
-911 VDPTNADLG
+911 VKPENNLS
-920 TIETQDPGDSVGYR
+920 TIETQAPGDSVGFR
-934 YLGITEDKQEVTL
+934 KLKVTENGQEVKL
-947 YAVYKNKGVAT
+947 YAVYKNKDVAT

-964 DSNWGDVDT
+964 NSNWGDVNP
-973 KSGSFTVQNGIVD
+973 KSGSFTVRGSTVD
-986 NKTVFSTAAP
+986 EKTVSSTATP
-996 RDGYHFVGWYEKK
+996 REGYHFVGWYEKK
-1009 SDGSLTKATDGNGN
+1009 SDGGLTEVKDENGN
-1023 VITGAALTVTSNMM
+1023 WITDAKLTVTSDMM
-1037 QAKLDSLTMSRE
+1037 QEKLNSLTE
-1049 ENRTPVLVVRYVA
+1049 KLVVHYVA

-1067 SFTVQ
+1067 SFTVE
-1072 FDGNGNNVTGAMEPQ
+1072 FDPNVALDAEGKSDVTGEMPPQ
-1087 KFHDPDSEDQPTI
+1087 KFHDPKSKNQPTM
-1100 LRKNAFTRPGYV
+1100 LRKNAFTRPGYE

-1117 EYPTREDGQGRIYA
+1117 EYPNRGKGRFYA

-1138 VTTYRG
+1138 VTIY
-1144 AQIGNGKTITLY
+1144 QGNKIVDGGTITLY
-1156 AQWKKLPDVTIFY
+1156 AQWERLADVTIFY

-1177 TVKLNGTAAKGNDTI
+1177 TVELNPTESNELDPQDGM
-1192 TVQEGTVYEQL
+1192 VSESL
-1203 NPETGEV
+1203 NPETGTAR
-1210 QGATAVPGKG
+1210 GATAVPGEG

-1230 DTERRH
+1230 DTERENS
-1236 PLTDSTTYTPG
+1236 LTDGKTYTPE
-1247 KDSSGRY
+1247 KDLSGRY
-1254 QDGSY
+1254 RDGSY

-1265 KQYVLHYVANATD
+1265 KQYVLRYDANGGT
-1278 AAGTMED
+1278 GTMED

-1290 GQAYPLKKC
+1290 GQAHPLEKC
-1299 AFSREGYRFVGWAT
+1299 AFSREGYSFVGWAT
-1313 EKEGEVKY
+1313 EQKGKVEY
-1321 EDQKSIKLDEEFQNL
+1321 EDQTNIKLDKEFPNL
-1336 TNDNEKVYLYA
+1336 KDDNDEATLYA
-1347 VWQEQSVTLSYE
+1347 VWREQSVTLSYE

-1364 LGSVSKASETVAA
+1364 LGSVSKASETVDA
-1377 VTGTAKGSTAQAKSG
+1377 VTGTAKGSIAQPKSG

-1413 PTRKAGTVWQGTTY
+1413 PTKADGAVWQGTTY

-1500 RTQNLTKDNAY
+1500 RMQNLTKDNAY
-1511 SDVPDT
+1511 SDVSDT
-1517 AWYSTA
+1517 AWYAAA

-1599 CPESNL
+1599 CLESNL

-1627 LLANQIAWPDNPETF
+1627 LLANQIVWPDNPETF
-1642 WGYLTIQE
+1642 WGYLAIQE

>member
-12 VCGLMVL
+12 ISGLMVL
-19 VMALGL
+19 AMTLSL

-50 PEFNNMNAPQW
+50 PAFDDKNSPQW
-61 AANLVP
+61 AEDLVP

-72 ASDQKIEFGSTRK
+72 ASDQKIEFGSRRNGK
-85 DGTVPHIVGNPNLQ
+85 DAPQLIGNQTIP
-99 DSGCQFAELNADE
+99 DGFQFAELNADE

-132 SHRGRMG
+132 SHRGREG
-139 VDQMAVI
+139 VDHMALI

-151 SQIDP
+151 
-156 ATGERIDVDPAK
+156 DVAPAK
-168 PSENGRDQFMRMT
+168 PSKDGRDQFMRMT
-181 YWVRQH
+181 DWVRQH
-187 ASNLNVGIPQTGC
+187 ASEMGVTVYNNTGC

-205 VYSKKFAANG
+205 VYSKKFAKNG
-215 GFQNDIGDAFSAS
+215 RFENDIGDAFSAS

-253 TNSSDY
+253 TKSSAY
-259 AAGKLAYS
+259 AAGNLAYS
-267 CRYAVPDGQNQTV
+267 CRYAVPDGQTKTV

-293 QGNLID
+293 CGNLID
-299 NIHFS
+299 NIHFR

-314 AGGSGFIGV
+314 AGGSGYIGV
-323 PTGNVSEY
+323 PTGNESVLY
-331 YPIGSSMSELV
+331 KINDKMRELV
-342 VANGSTIKVKAV
+342 VADGSTITVQAV
-354 EPENGDVQFV
+354 EPESGDVQFV
-364 GAYVTRQTQN
+364 GAYVTRWTQS
-374 GLEKEFISAASSSW
+374 GLVKEFIPAERWEPAG
-388 DKVDRTY
+388 RTY
-395 TYVHRVEEPADIVL
+395 TYVHPVKEPADIVL

-419 EANGGNLYTH
+419 EANGGNQYTH
-429 GDNRTNAVSFAQQAG
+429 GDNGTNAVSFAQQSG
-444 SGGTLKEREPYTAQ
+444 SDGTLTPRGPYTAQ
-458 AATTTKD
+458 AAETKKD

-474 PQKNKVLPAVHTV
+474 PRKDKVLPAVHTV
-487 KYDTVSG
+487 SYDAERE
-494 TFTFTADD
+494 TFTFAAN
-502 GKNETLQSGG
+502 GETTELESVG
-512 ATLIAQWKWRQR
+512 ATLIAQWRWRQR
-524 FVTASRMKENGTVS
+524 FVTASRVKDENGKVS
-538 DNIQE
+538 ADFRE
-543 NTACGSITV
+543 NTDCGTVEIVGNVGESVANNPAAKDYFASASERVTV
-552 TSDGSAVETETTEAV
+552 TAA
-567 TDYYSQANEKI
+567 AN
-578 TATAEAKQGY
+578 AGY
-588 CFIGWYQQVDGKYE
+588 EFIGWYQRVDGNKYE
-602 LVSSKSTHSYT
+602 LVSSKPTHSYN

-622 YARFAPTHTVTY
+622 YARFAPTHTVRYWWTK
-634 RWASVDAGK
+634 DIGK
-643 CPPEELLDKNN
+643 CPPEELLDANN
-654 LSRPEDGTVIDGGT
+654 ISRPKDGTVIDGGT

-674 FIKGVTTIDGTVTK
+674 LKIGKTIDGTVRK

-701 WHDGKEDGSNGTGD
+701 WRDENKD
-715 DIVIRET
+715 IREM
-722 ELINVTGDRTL
+722 ELINVTADRVL
-733 TGFWTFIPEKEH
+733 TGYWTFEPEAEH
-745 TLTYQFAD
+745 SLSYQFAD
-753 NTRWSPSGSFEQT
+753 KNRWSPSGSFELT

-773 SVTAAGKPAHNQTM
+773 SVTAQAEPDRNQAK
-787 DGKDVLVTD
+787 DEEGNPIDVLATD
-796 NVTLYGKWS
+796 KVTLYGDWLFK
-805 FDGWKRNDTKD
+805 GWQRSDKEDNAKDAMISTKE
-816 TVTAGDGFD
+816 VFS
-825 MPGNDVTLTGQ
+825 MPGNDLTLTGQ

-842 TYTVVYDTGDGKPIS
+842 TYTVVYDLGNGRTVA
-857 DPKYASYDYA
+857 DPNNKNYNYSK
-867 ALLGSSKP
+867 LLGSDKSGINP
-875 GLNTPTGIPF
+875 LSTGIGIPF
-885 GASIELMELPDETK
+885 GASIELMELPAETK
-899 ISDDKYFSGWSI
+899 IPDDKYFAGWSL
-911 VDPTNADLG
+911 VDPATEKDVNA
-920 TIETQDPGDSVGYR
+920 IQTQDPGDSVGYR
-934 YLGITEDKQEVTL
+934 KLGITKDKRKVTL
-947 YAVYKNKGVAT
+947 YAVYKDKGVAT

-973 KSGSFTVQNGIVD
+973 KSGSFTVRGSAVD
-986 NKTVFSTAAP
+986 GKTVSSTATP
-996 RDGYHFVGWYEKK
+996 REGYHFVGWYEK
-1009 SDGSLTKATDGNGN
+1009 GALTPVSTDAT
-1023 VITGAALTVTSNMM
+1023 LTVTTAMM
-1037 QAKLDSLTMSRE
+1037 QEKLPAGSGW
-1049 ENRTPVLVVRYVA
+1049 ENGTPVVLVVHYVA

-1067 SFTVQ
+1067 SFTVK
-1072 FDGNGNNVTGAMEPQ
+1072 FDGNGDDKEATMKPQ
-1087 KFHDPDSEDQPTI
+1087 TFPAPDSEEQLTT
-1100 LRKNAFTRPGYV
+1100 LRKNEFKRPGYV

-1117 EYPTREDGQGRIYA
+1117 EYPTRGEGQEERIYA
-1131 DEASFAE
+1131 DEAPFAE
-1138 VTTYRG
+1138 VTIYRG
-1144 AQIGNGKTITLY
+1144 DKIEDGKTITLY
-1156 AQWKKLPDVTIFY
+1156 AQWEELADVTIFY

-1177 TVKLNGTAAKGNDTI
+1177 TVELNPTESNELDPQDGM
-1192 TVQEGTVYEQL
+1192 VSESL
-1203 NPETGEV
+1203 NPETGTAR
-1210 QGATAVPGKG
+1210 GATAVPGEG

-1230 DTERRH
+1230 DTERSH
-1236 PLTDSTTYTPG
+1236 PLTDGSTTYTPEME
-1247 KDSSGRY
+1247 DSSGRY
-1254 QDGSY
+1254 RKGSY

-1265 KQYVLHYVANATD
+1265 KQYVLHYVANAAD
-1278 AAGTMED
+1278 AVGTMKD

-1290 GQAYPLKKC
+1290 GEAYPLKEC
-1299 AFSREGYRFVGWAT
+1299 AFRREGYRFVGWAT
-1313 EKEGEVKY
+1313 EQKGKVKY
-1321 EDQKSIKLDEEFQNL
+1321 EDQKNIKLDEEFPNL
-1336 TNDNEKVYLYA
+1336 KDDNEGVTLYA
-1347 VWQEQSVTLSYE
+1347 VWEEQRVTIGYVSS
-1359 PNDAE
+1359 DTE
-1364 LGSVSKASETVAA
+1364 LGTVSSALETVAA
-1377 VTGTAKGSTAQAKSG
+1377 VKGTAKGSTAQPKSG

-1398 YSADGTLLSTDLTFV
+1398 YSADGTLLSTDLKFV
-1413 PTRKAGTVWQGTTY
+1413 PTREAGTVWQGTTY

-1511 SDVPDT
+1511 SDVSDT
-1517 AWYSTA
+1517 AWYAAA

-1627 LLANQIAWPDNPETF
+1627 LLANQIVWPDNPETF
-1642 WGYLTIQE
+1642 WGYLAIQE

>member
-12 VCGLMVL
+12 VSGLMVL
-19 VMALGL
+19 VMALSL

-39 DNAIKNGSFEQ
+39 DNAIKNGSFEE
-50 PEFNNMNAPQW
+50 PAFHDKNSPQW
-61 AANLVP
+61 PANNVP
-67 DWHTT
+67 DWDTT
-72 ASDQKIEFGSTRK
+72 ASDKLIEFGSRRNGKNAPQLTGVDK
-85 DGTVPHIVGNPNLQ
+85 TIPDG
-99 DSGCQFAELNADE
+99 SQFAELNADE
-112 ESTLYQYATTVGGNV
+112 ESTLYQYAETVGGNV

-132 SHRGRMG
+132 SHRGRDG

-151 SQIDP
+151 DDDP
-156 ATGERIDVDPAK
+156 DK
-168 PSENGRDQFMRMT
+168 PSADGKDQFMRMT
-181 YWVRQH
+181 DWVRQH
-187 ASNLNVGIPQTGC
+187 ASEMGVTVYNNTGC

-205 VYSKKFAANG
+205 VYSKKFAKKG

-238 VWIIGTSNTAWGNYG
+238 VWIIGTNNNAWGNYG
-253 TNSSDY
+253 TKSSDY
-259 AAGKLAYS
+259 AEGNLAYS
-267 CRYAVPDGQNQTV
+267 CRYAVPDGQSKTV

-293 QGNLID
+293 CGNLID

-314 AGGSGFIGV
+314 AGGSGYIGV
-323 PTGNVSEY
+323 PTGNESVLY
-331 YPIGSSMSELV
+331 KIDDKMRELV
-342 VANGSTIKVKAV
+342 VANGSTITVQAV
-354 EPENGDVQFV
+354 EPKNDVQFV

-374 GLEKEFISAASSSW
+374 GLKKEFIPAASSSW

-395 TYVHRVEEPADIVL
+395 TYVHPVEEPADIVL

-419 EANGGNLYTH
+419 EANGGDQYTH
-429 GDNRTNAVSFAQQAG
+429 GDNGTNAVSFAQQVRDDG
-444 SGGTLKEREPYTAQ
+444 SKTERLPYESQ
-458 AATTTKD
+458 EATTKTKD

-474 PQKNKVLPAVHTV
+474 ARKEKVLPAVHTV
-487 KYDTVSG
+487 SYDTASE

-502 GKNETLQSGG
+502 GTKETLESGG

-524 FVTASRMKENGTVS
+524 FVTASRVKDKDGMVS
-538 DNIQE
+538 ADIQE

-552 TSDGSAVETETTEAV
+552 TSDGAAVKTETTEAV

-578 TATAEAKQGY
+578 TATATAKNGY
-588 CFIGWYQQVDGKYE
+588 RFVGWYQQLDGDTYQFISNQE
-602 LVSSKSTHSYT
+602 TYT
-613 VSREGVQTI
+613 YTAKAEGVQTV

-634 RWASVDAGK
+634 QWASVDAGK
-643 CPPEELLDKNN
+643 CPPN
-654 LSRPEDGTVIDGGT
+654 RPEPPSPGTVIDGGT

-674 FIKGVTTIDGTVTK
+674 FIKDKTTIDGTVTK

-701 WHDGKEDGSNGTGD
+701 WRSGESGD
-715 DIVIRET
+715 SDIRET
-722 ELINVTGDRTL
+722 ELIKVTGDRTL

-753 NTRWSPSGSFEQT
+753 NNRWSPSGSFAQT
-766 ENYYRGE
+766 ENHYRGE
-773 SVTAAGKPAHNQTM
+773 SVTAKAEPDHNKTT
-787 DGKDVLVTD
+787 DEEGNPIDVLVTGN
-796 NVTLYGKWS
+796 NVVLYGKWS
-805 FDGWKRNDTKD
+805 FDGWKRSDNDSTIA
-816 TVTAGDGFD
+816 AGRGFN
-825 MPGNDVTLTGQ
+825 MPGKDLTLTGQ

-842 TYTVVYDTGDGKPIS
+842 TYTVVYDLVNGRTVADLNNKNYNYS
-857 DPKYASYDYA
+857 K
-867 ALLGSSKP
+867 LLGSSKP
-875 GLNTPTGIPF
+875 GLNALSTGIGIPF
-885 GASIELMELPDETK
+885 GASIELMELPAGTE
-899 ISDDKYFSGWSI
+899 IPDDKYFAGWSL
-911 VDPTNADLG
+911 VEPTSDNLD
-920 TIETQDPGDSVGYR
+920 TIQTQDPGDSVGYR
-934 YLGITEDKQEVTL
+934 KLGITENGQEVKL
-947 YAVYKNKGVAT
+947 YAVYKDKDVAT

-964 DSNWGDVDT
+964 DSNWGDVNP
-973 KSGSFTVQNGIVD
+973 KSGSFMVQNGKVD
-986 NKTVFSTAAP
+986 EGTVSSTAAP
-996 RDGYHFVGWYEKK
+996 RDGYHFVGWYEE
-1009 SDGSLTKATDGNGN
+1009 SDDGKLEPVNGSAISGTT
-1023 VITGAALTVTSNMM
+1023 LTVTAAMM
-1037 QAKLDSLTMSRE
+1037 QAKLKPLAESRG
-1049 ENRTPVLVVRYVA
+1049 ENRTPVLEVRYIA

-1067 SFTVQ
+1067 SFTVE
-1072 FDGNGNNVTGAMEPQ
+1072 FNRNGDDVTGEMPPQ
-1087 KFHDPDSEDQPTI
+1087 KFHDPNSKDQPTM
-1100 LRKNAFTRPGYV
+1100 LRKNEFKRRGYV

-1117 EYPTREDGQGRIYA
+1117 EYPTRGEGQGRTYA
-1131 DEASFAE
+1131 DEAPFAE
-1138 VTTYRG
+1138 VTKYRG
-1144 AQIGNGKTITLY
+1144 VKIVDGDSITLY
-1156 AQWKKLPDVTIFY
+1156 AQWEKLPDVTISY

-1177 TVKLNGTAAKGNDTI
+1177 TVELNGTAAKGNDTI
-1192 TVQEGTVYEQL
+1192 TVQEGTVYEKL
-1203 NPETGEV
+1203 NPETGTAR
-1210 QGATAVPGKG
+1210 GATAVPGKG

-1230 DTERRH
+1230 DTERSH
-1236 PLTDSTTYTPG
+1236 PLTDGSTTYTPE
-1247 KDSSGRY
+1247 KEDSSGRY
-1254 QDGSY
+1254 QKGSY

-1265 KQYVLHYVANATD
+1265 KQYVLHYDANAAD
-1278 AAGTMED
+1278 AVGTMKD

-1290 GQAYPLKKC
+1290 GQAHPLEKC

-1313 EKEGEVKY
+1313 GPAGEVKY
-1321 EDQKSIKLDEEFQNL
+1321 EDQKSIKLDEEFKNL
-1336 TNDNEKVYLYA
+1336 TNDNDVVTLYA
-1347 VWQEQSVTLSYE
+1347 VWEEQSVTIGYE

-1364 LGSVSKASETVAA
+1364 LGSVSSALETVAA

-1398 YSADGTLLSTDLTFV
+1398 YSADGTLLSTELTFV
-1413 PTRKAGTVWQGTTY
+1413 PKKADGAVWQGTTY

-1432 AKRSPST
+1432 AQRRPST

-1500 RTQNLTKDNAY
+1500 RMQNLTKDNAY
-1511 SDVPDT
+1511 SDVSDT
-1517 AWYSTA
+1517 AWYAAA

-1553 AMIARFDETAKSA
+1553 AMIARFDDTAKSA

-1627 LLANQIAWPDNPETF
+1627 LLANQIVWPDNPETF
-1642 WGYLTIQE
+1642 WGYLAIQE

>member
-19 VMALGL
+19 AMALSL

-39 DNAIKNGSFEQ
+39 ENAIKNGSFEE
-50 PEFNNMNAPQW
+50 PAFHDKNSPQW
-61 AANLVP
+61 PANNVP
-67 DWHTT
+67 DWDTT
-72 ASDQKIEFGSTRK
+72 ASDQLIEFGSRRNGK
-85 DGTVPHIVGNPNLQ
+85 DAPQLTGVDKTIPDG
-99 DSGCQFAELNADE
+99 SQFAELNADE

-132 SHRGRMG
+132 SHRGREG
-139 VDQMAVI
+139 VDHMALI

-151 SQIDP
+151 NF
-156 ATGERIDVDPAK
+156 DPAK
-168 PSENGRDQFMRMT
+168 PSEDGRDQFMRMT
-181 YWVRQH
+181 DWVSQH
-187 ASNLNVGIPQTGC
+187 ASGMADMGC

-253 TNSSDY
+253 TKSSAY
-259 AAGKLAYS
+259 AAGNLAYS
-267 CRYAVPDGQNQTV
+267 CRYAVPDGQTKTV

-286 SAAGGST
+286 SAATSNMT
-293 QGNLID
+293 LGNLID

-314 AGGSGFIGV
+314 AGGSGYIGV
-323 PTGNVSEY
+323 STGDEDESVLY
-331 YPIGSSMSELV
+331 KIDDKMRELV
-342 VANGSTIKVKAV
+342 VANGSTITVQAVK
-354 EPENGDVQFV
+354 PKDSNVQFV
-364 GAYVTRQTQN
+364 GAYVTRQTAK
-374 GLEKEFISAASSSW
+374 GLEQVFIPVA
-388 DKVDRTY
+388 DKGWREEGDTY
-395 TYVHRVEEPADIVL
+395 TYEHRVEEPADIVL

-419 EANGGNLYTH
+419 EANGGKQYTH
-429 GDNRTNAVSFAQQAG
+429 GDNGTNAVSFAPQVSDDG
-444 SGGTLKEREPYTAQ
+444 STTARGPYDSKE
-458 AATTTKD
+458 ATPVKD

-487 KYDTVSG
+487 SYDAERD
-494 TFTFTADD
+494 TFTFAAN
-502 GKNETLQSGG
+502 GETTELQSGG

-524 FVTASRMKENGTVS
+524 FVTASRVKGADGKVS
-538 DNIQE
+538 ADFQE
-543 NTACGSITV
+543 NTDCGTV
-552 TSDGSAVETETTEAV
+552 EIVGNEGESVANNPAAKDYFASATERV
-567 TDYYSQANEKI
+567 TV
-578 TATAEAKQGY
+578 TATAKPGY
-588 CFIGWYQQVDGKYE
+588 EFIGWYQQVDGEYD
-602 LVSSKSTHSYT
+602 LVSNKPMHSYN
-613 VSREGVQTI
+613 VSSEGVQTI

-634 RWASVDAGK
+634 QWASVAAGK
-643 CPPEELLDKNN
+643 CPPEEQLNANN
-654 LSRPEDGTVIDGGT
+654 ISRPKDGTVIDGGT

-674 FIKGVTTIDGTVTK
+674 LKIGKTIDGTVKK

-701 WHDGKEDGSNGTGD
+701 WHDGKEDGSSGND
-715 DIVIRET
+715 VDIVIRET
-722 ELINVTGDRTL
+722 ELIKVTGDRTL

-753 NTRWSPSGSFEQT
+753 NNRWSPSGSFAQT
-766 ENYYRGE
+766 ENHYRGE
-773 SVTAAGKPAHNQTM
+773 SVTAKAEPDHNKTT
-787 DGKDVLVTD
+787 DEEGNPIDVLVTGK
-796 NVTLYGKWS
+796 VTLYGAWS
-805 FDGWKRNDTKD
+805 FKGWKHSDNENMIAAGND
-816 TVTAGDGFD
+816 FD
-825 MPGNDVTLTGQ
+825 MPGKDLTLTGQ

-842 TYTVVYDTGDGKPIS
+842 TYTVVYDTGDGKPIG
-857 DPKYASYDYA
+857 DPKYARYDYA

-875 GLNTPTGIPF
+875 GLKAPSTGIPF
-885 GASIELMELPDETK
+885 GVSIELMELPAGTK
-899 ISDDKYFSGWSI
+899 IPDDKYFAGWSL
-911 VDPTNADLG
+911 VDPATEKDVNA
-920 TIETQDPGDSVGYR
+920 IQTQDPGDSVGYR
-934 YLGITEDKQEVTL
+934 KLGITKDKQKVTL
-947 YAVYKNKGVAT
+947 YAVYKDKGVAT

-973 KSGSFTVQNGIVD
+973 KSGSFMVQNDKVEV
-986 NKTVFSTAAP
+986 NTVSSTATP
-996 RDGYHFVGWYEKK
+996 REGYHFVGWYEK
-1009 SDGSLTKATDGNGN
+1009 GALTPVSTDAT
-1023 VITGAALTVTSNMM
+1023 LTVTTAMM
-1037 QAKLDSLTMSRE
+1037 QAKLDLLTK
-1049 ENRTPVLVVRYVA
+1049 NGTPVVLVVHYVA

-1067 SFTVQ
+1067 SFTVE
-1072 FDGNGNNVTGAMEPQ
+1072 FEPNGALDAEGKSDVTGEMPPQ
-1087 KFHDPDSEDQPTI
+1087 KFHDPNSKDQLTM
-1100 LRKNAFTRPGYV
+1100 LRKNEFKRPGYV

-1117 EYPTREDGQGRIYA
+1117 ESKTGEGRTYA
-1131 DEASFAE
+1131 DEAPFAE
-1138 VTTYRG
+1138 VTIYQG
-1144 AQIGNGKTITLY
+1144 EQIRDGGTITLY
-1156 AQWKKLPDVTIFY
+1156 AQWEKLADVTIFY

-1177 TVKLNGTAAKGNDTI
+1177 TVKLNPTESNELGPQDGM
-1192 TVQEGTVYEQL
+1192 VSESL
-1203 NPETGEV
+1203 NPEIDTAR
-1210 QGATAVPGKG
+1210 GATAVPGEG

-1230 DTERRH
+1230 DTERENS
-1236 PLTDSTTYTPG
+1236 LTDGKTYTPE
-1247 KDSSGRY
+1247 KDLSGRY

-1265 KQYVLHYVANATD
+1265 KQYVLRYDANGGT
-1278 AAGTMED
+1278 GTMED

-1290 GQAYPLKKC
+1290 GQAHPLEKC

-1313 EKEGEVKY
+1313 EKEGKVKY

-1347 VWQEQSVTLSYE
+1347 VWQEQRVTLSYE

-1364 LGSVSKASETVAA
+1364 LGSVSSASETVDA
-1377 VTGTAKGSTAQAKSG
+1377 VTGTAKGSIAQPKSG

-1398 YSADGTLLSTDLTFV
+1398 YSADGTLLSTDLKFV
-1413 PTRKAGTVWQGTTY
+1413 PTRADGAVWQGTTY

-1500 RTQNLTKDNAY
+1500 RMQNLTKDNAY
-1511 SDVPDT
+1511 SDVSDT
-1517 AWYSTA
+1517 AWYAAA

-1627 LLANQIAWPDNPETF
+1627 LLANQIVWPDNPETF
-1642 WGYLTIQE
+1642 WGYLAIQE